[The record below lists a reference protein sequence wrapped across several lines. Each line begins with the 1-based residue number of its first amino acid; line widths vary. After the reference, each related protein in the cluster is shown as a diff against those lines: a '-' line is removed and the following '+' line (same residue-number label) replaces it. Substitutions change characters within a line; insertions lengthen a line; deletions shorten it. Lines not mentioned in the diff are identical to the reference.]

1 MQTVKLTP
9 MRMIFNNPESNFSII
24 SCRTK
29 DESIERHPQYSTISL
44 KGTGIADLKM
54 GQSIDCIIEP
64 CVEDKYKYSYKFI
77 GFAGFVAKDGKFNL
91 TEKAELQTLRNLM
104 TNGQAESCHVAYPH
118 FVSMVLNGEEAK
130 LDYKKI
136 RGVGKV
142 LLPRYIDKIKTNNKR
157 VKFMSETYA
166 WGIEHDEDIN
176 KIAATYKNVY
186 GFSKDIN
193 TNPYSVMINLL
204 EWSFDRADR
213 AIINKTAKWLDSYER
228 CEAATIYALKHNE
241 LDGNTRMQ
249 AKMLFDM
256 VKRKAPQC
264 VHHLLDVV
272 TKSAQVHYD
281 LPSQNTAL
289 QATYSAEQ
297 HIADVIKKK
306 IANPHYYPMDW
317 QKFTSVDGLELTD
330 EQTQILEMAC
340 KQDVMMLTGSA
351 GCVDC
356 DTEFFTGTGWK
367 RIADYQDGD
376 RVLQYNEDGTAEL
389 VNPIAYIKKTC
400 NTLWHFETLRGLN
413 QTVCDD
419 HRIIYETRDGV
430 LKECNIEQLKQ
441 MHLPSTKNFQGRF
454 LTTFNFGGF
463 GIDLNEWQIR
473 LMCAVLAD
481 GHFNA
486 GNKNST
492 RCTFHIKKQRKK
504 DRLIYL
510 FNKNGLEYKEH
521 GSTEEGYTDYHVYVP
536 RREKQFTEYWYGCS
550 NEQLKIIV
558 DEVVYWDGCIRY
570 TKNNTKYL
578 TYCSSIKSDAD
589 FIQYA
594 ASAIGIRASISTCNR
609 IGEIKHL
616 NGKEYIRKTNVYTV
630 HFSNRTKVGLCSDNR
645 SKCTKTPITQVPTT
659 DGYKYCFTVPS
670 HMLVLRRKD
679 CIFITGNCGK
689 TTSMQALVNMLDSN
703 GYTYTLL
710 APTGIS
716 SKKLREATQKEASTI
731 HMFLT
736 MSENLGDYL
745 IIDEA
750 SQISVHLLSMLFDK
764 VADTTKI
771 IFIAD
776 PSQLASI
783 ACGNIVEDM
792 LDSGI
797 VPVCN
802 LTKVFR
808 YNTSGIITIA
818 TDVRNGANDHLT
830 DTFTDYKFVETDTLV
845 IKQIEQEYARLLADG
860 YSKDDVLI
868 LSPFN
873 KGEVGSLAINAA
885 IQAKFNPNELSKVG
899 HTVNNV
905 PIYFKVGDKVINKKN
920 EYAMPLADD
929 DTAFV
934 ANGDIGTVMEIVP
947 DEKEPYMIVRY
958 DCGDCIVDKA
968 HIKNTLLSYCCSI
981 HSVQGSQAKAVIV
994 VIDRSHANLL
1004 SRNLIYTS
1012 VSRAQDKLVL
1022 IGDEAAI
1029 QEGLKVQ
1036 EEKERNTALRE
1047 MLLDKLTES

>member
-24 SCRTK
+24 SCSTK
-29 DESIERHPQYSTISL
+29 DESIEAHPQYGTISL

-64 CVEDKYKYSYKFI
+64 CKDDKYKYSYKFI

-91 TEKAELQTLRNLM
+91 TEKAELQTLRSLM
-104 TNGQAESCHVAYPH
+104 TNGQAESCHAAYPH
-118 FVSMVLNGEEAK
+118 FVSMVLNGEADK

-142 LLPRYIDKIKTNNKR
+142 LLPRYIDKIKTINKR
-157 VKFMSETYA
+157 VEFMSETYA

-193 TNPYSVMINLL
+193 ANPYAVMINLL

-213 AIINKTAKWLDSYER
+213 AITKKTAKWLDSYER

-249 AKMLFDM
+249 AKMLFDV

-272 TKSAQVHYD
+272 TKAAQVHYD
-281 LPSQNTAL
+281 APSQNTAL

-330 EQTQILEMAC
+330 EQARILEMAC
-340 KQDVMMLTGSA
+340 KQDVVMLTGSA
-351 GCVDC
+351 GVGKSA
-356 DTEFFTGTGWK
+356 TTK
-367 RIADYQDGD
+367 A
-376 RVLQYNEDGTAEL
+376 
-389 VNPIAYIKKTC
+389 
-400 NTLWHFETLRGLN
+400 
-413 QTVCDD
+413 
-419 HRIIYETRDGV
+419 IIE
-430 LKECNIEQLKQ
+430 
-441 MHLPSTKNFQGRF
+441 M
-454 LTTFNFGGF
+454 
-463 GIDLNEWQIR
+463 
-473 LMCAVLAD
+473 
-481 GHFNA
+481 
-486 GNKNST
+486 
-492 RCTFHIKKQRKK
+492 
-504 DRLIYL
+504 
-510 FNKNGLEYKEH
+510 LEA
-521 GSTEEGYTDYHVYVP
+521 
-536 RREKQFTEYWYGCS
+536 
-550 NEQLKIIV
+550 
-558 DEVVYWDGCIRY
+558 
-570 TKNNTKYL
+570 NN
-578 TYCSSIKSDAD
+578 
-589 FIQYA
+589 
-594 ASAIGIRASISTCNR
+594 
-609 IGEIKHL
+609 
-616 NGKEYIRKTNVYTV
+616 
-630 HFSNRTKVGLCSDNR
+630 
-645 SKCTKTPITQVPTT
+645 
-659 DGYKYCFTVPS
+659 
-670 HMLVLRRKD
+670 
-679 CIFITGNCGK
+679 
-689 TTSMQALVNMLDSN
+689 
-703 GYTYTLL
+703 YTYTLL
-710 APTGIS
+710 SPTGIAA
-716 SKKLREATQKEASTI
+716 KRLREATGREASTI
-731 HMFLT
+731 HMFLACDG
-736 MSENLGDYL
+736 NLGDYVL
-745 IIDEA
+745 IDEMGMV
-750 SQISVHLLSMLFDK
+750 SVHLLSMLFDK
-764 VADTTKI
+764 VIDTTKI

-818 TDVRNGANDHLT
+818 TDVRNGVNDHLT
-830 DTFTDYKFVETDTLV
+830 DTFTDYKFIETDTLV

-885 IQAKFNPNELSKVG
+885 IQAKFNPNELSTVG
-899 HTVNNV
+899 HTVNDTPV
-905 PIYFKVGDKVINKKN
+905 YFKVGDKVINKKN
-920 EYAMPLADD
+920 EYAMPLVDD
-929 DTAFV
+929 DAAFV

-947 DEKEPYMIVRY
+947 NEKEPYMIVRY

-968 HIKNTLLSYCCSI
+968 HIKNTLLAYAISI
-981 HSVQGSQAKAVIV
+981 HSCQGSQAKAVIV
-994 VIDRSHANLL
+994 VIDRSHVRML
-1004 SRNLIYTS
+1004 SRNLCYTA
-1012 VSRAQDKLVL
+1012 VSRAQERL
-1022 IGDEAAI
+1022 ILIRDEAAI

-1036 EEKERNTALRE
+1036 EEKIRDTELKE
-1047 MLLDKLTES
+1047 MLIK

>member
-29 DESIERHPQYSTISL
+29 DESIETHPQYGTISL

-64 CVEDKYKYSYKFI
+64 CVDDKYKYSYKFI

-91 TEKAELQTLRNLM
+91 TEKAELQTLRSLM
-104 TNGQAESCHVAYPH
+104 TNGQAESCHATYPH
-118 FVSMVLNGEEAK
+118 FVSMVLNGEADK

-142 LLPRYIDKIKTNNKR
+142 LLPRYIDKIKTINKR
-157 VKFMSETYA
+157 VEFMGEAYA

-193 TNPYSVMINLL
+193 TNPYAVMINLL

-213 AIINKTAKWLDSYER
+213 AITNKTCIWIDSYER

-241 LDGNTRMQ
+241 LYGNTRMQ
-249 AKMLFDM
+249 AKMLFDII
-256 VKRKAPQC
+256 KRRVPQC
-264 VHHLLDVV
+264 IRSLFDVV
-272 TKSAQVHYD
+272 TKAAQIHYD
-281 LPSQNTAL
+281 APSQNTAL
-289 QATYSAEQ
+289 QATYSAEE

-317 QKFTSVDGLELTD
+317 QKFTTVDGLELTE
-330 EQTQILEMAC
+330 EQAQILEMAC

-351 GCVDC
+351 G
-356 DTEFFTGTGWK
+356 TGKSATTK
-367 RIADYQDGD
+367 A
-376 RVLQYNEDGTAEL
+376 
-389 VNPIAYIKKTC
+389 
-400 NTLWHFETLRGLN
+400 
-413 QTVCDD
+413 
-419 HRIIYETRDGV
+419 IIE
-430 LKECNIEQLKQ
+430 
-441 MHLPSTKNFQGRF
+441 M
-454 LTTFNFGGF
+454 
-463 GIDLNEWQIR
+463 
-473 LMCAVLAD
+473 
-481 GHFNA
+481 
-486 GNKNST
+486 
-492 RCTFHIKKQRKK
+492 
-504 DRLIYL
+504 
-510 FNKNGLEYKEH
+510 LEA
-521 GSTEEGYTDYHVYVP
+521 
-536 RREKQFTEYWYGCS
+536 
-550 NEQLKIIV
+550 
-558 DEVVYWDGCIRY
+558 
-570 TKNNTKYL
+570 NN
-578 TYCSSIKSDAD
+578 
-589 FIQYA
+589 
-594 ASAIGIRASISTCNR
+594 
-609 IGEIKHL
+609 
-616 NGKEYIRKTNVYTV
+616 
-630 HFSNRTKVGLCSDNR
+630 
-645 SKCTKTPITQVPTT
+645 
-659 DGYKYCFTVPS
+659 
-670 HMLVLRRKD
+670 
-679 CIFITGNCGK
+679 
-689 TTSMQALVNMLDSN
+689 
-703 GYTYTLL
+703 YTYTLL
-710 APTGIS
+710 SPTGIAA
-716 SKKLREATQKEASTI
+716 KRLREATRREASTI

-736 MSENLGDYL
+736 CSGNLGDYVL
-745 IIDEA
+745 IDEMGMV
-750 SQISVHLLSMLFDK
+750 SVHLLSILFDK
-764 VADTTKI
+764 VTDHTKI

-818 TDVRNGANDHLT
+818 TDVRNGVNDHLT
-830 DTFTDYKFVETDTLV
+830 DTFTDYKFIETDTLV
-845 IKQIEQEYARLLADG
+845 INQIEQEYAQLLADG

-873 KGEVGSLAINAA
+873 KGDVGSLAINAA
-885 IQAKFNPNELSKVG
+885 IQAKFNPNELSTAG

-920 EYAMPLADD
+920 EYAMPLYDSD

-947 DEKEPYMIVRY
+947 NEKEPYMIVRY

-968 HIKNTLLSYCCSI
+968 HIKNTLLAYAISI
-981 HSVQGSQAKAVIV
+981 HSCQGSQAKAVIV
-994 VIDRSHANLL
+994 VIDRSHVRML
-1004 SRNLIYTS
+1004 SRNLCYTA
-1012 VSRAQDKLVL
+1012 VSRAQERLIL
-1022 IGDEAAI
+1022 IGDETAI

-1036 EEKERNTALRE
+1036 EEKERDTWLRE
-1047 MLLDKLTES
+1047 ELIK

>member
-24 SCRTK
+24 SCSTK
-29 DESIERHPQYSTISL
+29 DETIETHPKYGTISL

-54 GQSIDCIIEP
+54 GQSIDCIIET
-64 CVEDKYKYSYKFI
+64 CVDDKYKYSYKFI

-91 TEKAELQTLRNLM
+91 TEKAELQTLRSLM
-104 TNGQAESCHVAYPH
+104 TNGQAESCHAAYPH
-118 FVSMVLNGEEAK
+118 FVSMVLNGEADN

-142 LLPRYIDKIKTNNKR
+142 LLPRYIDKIKTINKR
-157 VKFMSETYA
+157 VEFMGETYA

-193 TNPYSVMINLL
+193 TNPYAVMINLL

-213 AIINKTAKWLDSYER
+213 AITKKTRKWLDSYER

-241 LDGNTRMQ
+241 MDGNTRMQ

-256 VKRKAPQC
+256 VKRKAHQC

-272 TKSAQVHYD
+272 TKAAQVHYD
-281 LPSQNTAL
+281 APSQNTSL

-330 EQTQILEMAC
+330 EQAQILEMAC

-351 GCVDC
+351 G
-356 DTEFFTGTGWK
+356 TGKSATTK
-367 RIADYQDGD
+367 A
-376 RVLQYNEDGTAEL
+376 
-389 VNPIAYIKKTC
+389 
-400 NTLWHFETLRGLN
+400 
-413 QTVCDD
+413 
-419 HRIIYETRDGV
+419 IIE
-430 LKECNIEQLKQ
+430 
-441 MHLPSTKNFQGRF
+441 M
-454 LTTFNFGGF
+454 
-463 GIDLNEWQIR
+463 
-473 LMCAVLAD
+473 
-481 GHFNA
+481 
-486 GNKNST
+486 
-492 RCTFHIKKQRKK
+492 
-504 DRLIYL
+504 
-510 FNKNGLEYKEH
+510 LEAN
-521 GSTEEGYTDYHVYVP
+521 D
-536 RREKQFTEYWYGCS
+536 
-550 NEQLKIIV
+550 
-558 DEVVYWDGCIRY
+558 
-570 TKNNTKYL
+570 
-578 TYCSSIKSDAD
+578 
-589 FIQYA
+589 
-594 ASAIGIRASISTCNR
+594 
-609 IGEIKHL
+609 
-616 NGKEYIRKTNVYTV
+616 
-630 HFSNRTKVGLCSDNR
+630 
-645 SKCTKTPITQVPTT
+645 
-659 DGYKYCFTVPS
+659 
-670 HMLVLRRKD
+670 
-679 CIFITGNCGK
+679 
-689 TTSMQALVNMLDSN
+689 
-703 GYTYTLL
+703 YTYTLL
-710 APTGIS
+710 SPTGIAA
-716 SKKLREATQKEASTI
+716 KRLREATGREASTI
-731 HMFLT
+731 HMFLACDG
-736 MSENLGDYL
+736 NLGDYVL
-745 IIDEA
+745 IDEMGMV
-750 SQISVHLLSMLFDK
+750 SVHLLSMLFDK
-764 VADTTKI
+764 VIDRTKI

-818 TDVRNGANDHLT
+818 TDVRNGVNDHLT
-830 DTFTDYKFVETDTLV
+830 DTFTDYKFIETDTLV

-873 KGEVGSLAINAA
+873 KGDVGSLAINAA

-899 HTVNNV
+899 HTVNDT

-920 EYAMPLADD
+920 EYAMPLVDD

-947 DEKEPYMIVRY
+947 DEKEPYIIVRY

-968 HIKNTLLSYCCSI
+968 HIKNTLLAYAISI
-981 HSVQGSQAKAVIV
+981 HSCQGSQAKAVIV
-994 VIDRSHANLL
+994 VIDRSHVRML
-1004 SRNLIYTS
+1004 SRNLCYTA
-1012 VSRAQDKLVL
+1012 VSRAQERLIL
-1022 IGDEAAI
+1022 IGDDAAI

-1036 EEKERNTALRE
+1036 EEKERDTELKE
-1047 MLLDKLTES
+1047 MLIK

>member
-24 SCRTK
+24 SCSTK
-29 DESIERHPQYSTISL
+29 DETIETNPKYGTISL
-44 KGTGIADLKM
+44 KGTGISDLKM

-64 CVEDKYKYSYKFI
+64 CVDDKYKYSYKFI

-91 TEKAELQTLRNLM
+91 TEKAELQTLRSLM
-104 TNGQAESCHVAYPH
+104 TNGQAESCHAAYPH
-118 FVSMVLNGEEAK
+118 FVSMVLNGEADK

-142 LLPRYIDKIKTNNKR
+142 LLPRYIDKIKTINKR
-157 VKFMSETYA
+157 VEFMSETYA

-193 TNPYSVMINLL
+193 TNPYAVMINLL
-204 EWSFDRADR
+204 EWSFDRADKV
-213 AIINKTAKWLDSYER
+213 ITKKTAKWLDSYER
-228 CEAATIYALKHNE
+228 CEAATIYTLKHNE

-249 AKMLFDM
+249 AKALFDI

-281 LPSQNTAL
+281 APSQNTAL
-289 QATYSAEQ
+289 QATYSAEE

-330 EQTQILEMAC
+330 EQAQILEMAC

-351 GCVDC
+351 G
-356 DTEFFTGTGWK
+356 TGK
-367 RIADYQDGD
+367 S
-376 RVLQYNEDGTAEL
+376 
-389 VNPIAYIKKTC
+389 
-400 NTLWHFETLRGLN
+400 
-413 QTVCDD
+413 QTTKA
-419 HRIIYETRDGV
+419 IIE
-430 LKECNIEQLKQ
+430 
-441 MHLPSTKNFQGRF
+441 M
-454 LTTFNFGGF
+454 
-463 GIDLNEWQIR
+463 
-473 LMCAVLAD
+473 
-481 GHFNA
+481 
-486 GNKNST
+486 
-492 RCTFHIKKQRKK
+492 
-504 DRLIYL
+504 
-510 FNKNGLEYKEH
+510 LEAN
-521 GSTEEGYTDYHVYVP
+521 D
-536 RREKQFTEYWYGCS
+536 
-550 NEQLKIIV
+550 
-558 DEVVYWDGCIRY
+558 
-570 TKNNTKYL
+570 
-578 TYCSSIKSDAD
+578 
-589 FIQYA
+589 
-594 ASAIGIRASISTCNR
+594 
-609 IGEIKHL
+609 
-616 NGKEYIRKTNVYTV
+616 
-630 HFSNRTKVGLCSDNR
+630 
-645 SKCTKTPITQVPTT
+645 
-659 DGYKYCFTVPS
+659 
-670 HMLVLRRKD
+670 
-679 CIFITGNCGK
+679 
-689 TTSMQALVNMLDSN
+689 
-703 GYTYTLL
+703 YTYTLL
-710 APTGIS
+710 SPTGIAT
-716 SKKLREATQKEASTI
+716 KRLREATGREASTI

-736 MSENLGDYL
+736 CDGNLGDYVL
-745 IIDEA
+745 IDEMGMV
-750 SQISVHLLSMLFDK
+750 SIHLLSMLFDK
-764 VADTTKI
+764 VTDTTKI

-818 TDVRNGANDHLT
+818 TDVRNGVNDHLT
-830 DTFTDYKFVETDTLV
+830 DTFTDYKFIETDTLV
-845 IKQIEQEYARLLADG
+845 INQIEQEYARLLADG

-873 KGEVGSLAINAA
+873 KGDVGSLAINAA

-899 HTVNNV
+899 HTVNDV

-920 EYAMPLADD
+920 EYAMPLVDD

-968 HIKNTLLSYCCSI
+968 HIKNTLLAYAISI
-981 HSVQGSQAKAVIV
+981 HSCQGSQAKAVIV
-994 VIDRSHANLL
+994 VIDKSHANLL
-1004 SRNLIYTS
+1004 SRNLLYTS
-1012 VSRAQDKLVL
+1012 VSRAQEKLVL

-1036 EEKERNTALRE
+1036 EEKERDTELKE
-1047 MLLDKLTES
+1047 MLIK

>member
-24 SCRTK
+24 SCSTK
-29 DESIERHPQYSTISL
+29 DETIETNPKYGTISL

-64 CVEDKYKYSYKFI
+64 CADDKYKYSYKFI

-91 TEKAELQTLRNLM
+91 TEKAELQTLRSLM
-104 TNGQAESCHVAYPH
+104 TNGQAESCHAAYPH
-118 FVSMVLNGEEAK
+118 FVSMVLNGEADK

-142 LLPRYIDKIKTNNKR
+142 LLPRYIDKIKTINKR
-157 VKFMSETYA
+157 VEFMGETYA

-193 TNPYSVMINLL
+193 TNPYAVMINLL

-213 AIINKTAKWLDSYER
+213 AIINKTCQWLDSYER

-249 AKMLFDM
+249 AKALFEIIK
-256 VKRKAPQC
+256 KRVPQC
-264 VHHLLDVV
+264 IRRLLDVV
-272 TKSAQVHYD
+272 TKATQVHYD
-281 LPSQNTAL
+281 ASSQNTAL

-330 EQTQILEMAC
+330 EQAQILEMAC

-351 GCVDC
+351 G
-356 DTEFFTGTGWK
+356 TGKSATTK
-367 RIADYQDGD
+367 A
-376 RVLQYNEDGTAEL
+376 
-389 VNPIAYIKKTC
+389 
-400 NTLWHFETLRGLN
+400 
-413 QTVCDD
+413 
-419 HRIIYETRDGV
+419 IIE
-430 LKECNIEQLKQ
+430 
-441 MHLPSTKNFQGRF
+441 M
-454 LTTFNFGGF
+454 
-463 GIDLNEWQIR
+463 
-473 LMCAVLAD
+473 
-481 GHFNA
+481 
-486 GNKNST
+486 
-492 RCTFHIKKQRKK
+492 
-504 DRLIYL
+504 
-510 FNKNGLEYKEH
+510 LEA
-521 GSTEEGYTDYHVYVP
+521 
-536 RREKQFTEYWYGCS
+536 
-550 NEQLKIIV
+550 
-558 DEVVYWDGCIRY
+558 
-570 TKNNTKYL
+570 NN
-578 TYCSSIKSDAD
+578 
-589 FIQYA
+589 
-594 ASAIGIRASISTCNR
+594 
-609 IGEIKHL
+609 
-616 NGKEYIRKTNVYTV
+616 
-630 HFSNRTKVGLCSDNR
+630 
-645 SKCTKTPITQVPTT
+645 
-659 DGYKYCFTVPS
+659 
-670 HMLVLRRKD
+670 
-679 CIFITGNCGK
+679 
-689 TTSMQALVNMLDSN
+689 
-703 GYTYTLL
+703 YTYTILS
-710 APTGIS
+710 PTGIAA
-716 SKKLREATQKEASTI
+716 KRLREATGREASTI
-731 HMFLT
+731 HMFLACGD
-736 MSENLGDYL
+736 NLGDYVL
-745 IIDEA
+745 IDEMGMV
-750 SQISVHLLSMLFDK
+750 SVHLLSMLFDK
-764 VADTTKI
+764 VTDTTKI

-818 TDVRNGANDHLT
+818 TDVRNGLNDHLT
-830 DTFTDYKFVETDTLV
+830 DTFTDYKFIETDTLV

-873 KGEVGSLAINAA
+873 KGNVGSLAINAA

-899 HTVNNV
+899 HTVNDV

-920 EYAMPLADD
+920 EYAMPLY
-929 DTAFV
+929 DTGDTSFV

-947 DEKEPYMIVRY
+947 NEKEPYMIVRY

-968 HIKNTLLSYCCSI
+968 HIKNTLLAYAISI
-981 HSVQGSQAKAVIV
+981 HSCQGSQAKAVIV
-994 VIDRSHANLL
+994 VIDRSHVRML
-1004 SRNLIYTS
+1004 SRNLCYTA
-1012 VSRAQDKLVL
+1012 VSRAQERLIL
-1022 IGDEAAI
+1022 IGDEEAI

-1036 EEKERNTALRE
+1036 EEKERSTWLRE
-1047 MLLDKLTES
+1047 ELIK

>member
-29 DESIERHPQYSTISL
+29 DESIEAHPKYGTISL

-64 CVEDKYKYSYKFI
+64 CADDKYKYSYKFI

-91 TEKAELQTLRNLM
+91 TEKAELQTLRSLM
-104 TNGQAESCHVAYPH
+104 TNGQAESCHAAYPH
-118 FVSMVLNGEEAK
+118 FISMVLNGEADK

-142 LLPRYIDKIKTNNKR
+142 LLPRYIDKIKTINKR
-157 VKFMSETYA
+157 VEFMGETYA

-186 GFSKDIN
+186 EFSKDIN
-193 TNPYSVMINLL
+193 TNPYAVMINLL

-213 AIINKTAKWLDSYER
+213 AITKKTTKWLDSYER

-256 VKRKAPQC
+256 VKRRAPQC
-264 VHHLLDVV
+264 VHHLLNVV
-272 TKSAQVHYD
+272 TKAAQVHYD
-281 LPSQNTAL
+281 APSQNTAL
-289 QATYSAEQ
+289 QATYSAEE

-330 EQTQILEMAC
+330 EQAQILEMAC

-351 GCVDC
+351 G
-356 DTEFFTGTGWK
+356 TGK
-367 RIADYQDGD
+367 S
-376 RVLQYNEDGTAEL
+376 
-389 VNPIAYIKKTC
+389 
-400 NTLWHFETLRGLN
+400 
-413 QTVCDD
+413 QTTKA
-419 HRIIYETRDGV
+419 IIE
-430 LKECNIEQLKQ
+430 
-441 MHLPSTKNFQGRF
+441 M
-454 LTTFNFGGF
+454 
-463 GIDLNEWQIR
+463 
-473 LMCAVLAD
+473 
-481 GHFNA
+481 
-486 GNKNST
+486 
-492 RCTFHIKKQRKK
+492 
-504 DRLIYL
+504 
-510 FNKNGLEYKEH
+510 LEA
-521 GSTEEGYTDYHVYVP
+521 
-536 RREKQFTEYWYGCS
+536 
-550 NEQLKIIV
+550 
-558 DEVVYWDGCIRY
+558 
-570 TKNNTKYL
+570 NN
-578 TYCSSIKSDAD
+578 
-589 FIQYA
+589 
-594 ASAIGIRASISTCNR
+594 
-609 IGEIKHL
+609 
-616 NGKEYIRKTNVYTV
+616 
-630 HFSNRTKVGLCSDNR
+630 
-645 SKCTKTPITQVPTT
+645 
-659 DGYKYCFTVPS
+659 
-670 HMLVLRRKD
+670 
-679 CIFITGNCGK
+679 
-689 TTSMQALVNMLDSN
+689 
-703 GYTYTLL
+703 YTYTLL
-710 APTGIS
+710 SPTGIAA
-716 SKKLREATQKEASTI
+716 KRLREATVREASTI
-731 HMFLT
+731 HMFLACNG
-736 MSENLGDYL
+736 NLGDYVL
-745 IIDEA
+745 IDEMGMV
-750 SQISVHLLSMLFDK
+750 SVHLLSMLFDK
-764 VADTTKI
+764 VTDYTKI

-818 TDVRNGANDHLT
+818 TDVRNGVNDHLT
-830 DTFTDYKFVETDTLV
+830 DTFTDYKFIETDTLV

-873 KGEVGSLAINAA
+873 KGDVGSLAINAA

-899 HTVNNV
+899 HIVNDT

-920 EYAMPLADD
+920 EYAMPLVDD

-934 ANGDIGTVMEIVP
+934 ANGDIGTVMEIAP

-958 DCGDCIVDKA
+958 DSRDCIVDKA
-968 HIKNTLLSYCCSI
+968 HIKNTLLAYAISI
-981 HSVQGSQAKAVIV
+981 HSCQGSQAKAVIV
-994 VIDRSHANLL
+994 VIDRSHVRML
-1004 SRNLIYTS
+1004 SRNLCYTA
-1012 VSRAQDKLVL
+1012 VSRAQERLIL
-1022 IGDEAAI
+1022 IGDDAAI

-1036 EEKERNTALRE
+1036 EEKERDTELKE
-1047 MLLDKLTES
+1047 MLIR

>member
-24 SCRTK
+24 SCSTK
-29 DESIERHPQYSTISL
+29 DETIEINPQYGTISL

-64 CVEDKYKYSYKFI
+64 CVDDKYKYSYKFI

-91 TEKAELQTLRNLM
+91 TEKAELQTLRSLM
-104 TNGQAESCHVAYPH
+104 TNGQAESCHAAYPH
-118 FVSMVLNGEEAK
+118 FVSMVLNGEADK

-142 LLPRYIDKIKTNNKR
+142 LLPRYIDKIKTINKR
-157 VKFMSETYA
+157 VEFMGETYA

-176 KIAATYKNVY
+176 KIATTYKNVY

-228 CEAATIYALKHNE
+228 CEAATIYALKYNE

-281 LPSQNTAL
+281 ALNQNTAL

-340 KQDVMMLTGSA
+340 KQDIMMLTGSA
-351 GCVDC
+351 G
-356 DTEFFTGTGWK
+356 TGK
-367 RIADYQDGD
+367 S
-376 RVLQYNEDGTAEL
+376 
-389 VNPIAYIKKTC
+389 
-400 NTLWHFETLRGLN
+400 
-413 QTVCDD
+413 QTTKA
-419 HRIIYETRDGV
+419 IIE
-430 LKECNIEQLKQ
+430 
-441 MHLPSTKNFQGRF
+441 M
-454 LTTFNFGGF
+454 
-463 GIDLNEWQIR
+463 
-473 LMCAVLAD
+473 
-481 GHFNA
+481 
-486 GNKNST
+486 
-492 RCTFHIKKQRKK
+492 
-504 DRLIYL
+504 
-510 FNKNGLEYKEH
+510 LEAN
-521 GSTEEGYTDYHVYVP
+521 D
-536 RREKQFTEYWYGCS
+536 
-550 NEQLKIIV
+550 
-558 DEVVYWDGCIRY
+558 
-570 TKNNTKYL
+570 
-578 TYCSSIKSDAD
+578 
-589 FIQYA
+589 
-594 ASAIGIRASISTCNR
+594 
-609 IGEIKHL
+609 
-616 NGKEYIRKTNVYTV
+616 
-630 HFSNRTKVGLCSDNR
+630 
-645 SKCTKTPITQVPTT
+645 
-659 DGYKYCFTVPS
+659 
-670 HMLVLRRKD
+670 
-679 CIFITGNCGK
+679 
-689 TTSMQALVNMLDSN
+689 
-703 GYTYTLL
+703 YTYTLL
-710 APTGIS
+710 SPTGIA
-716 SKKLREATQKEASTI
+716 SKRLREATRREASTI
-731 HMFLT
+731 HMFLACGD
-736 MSENLGDYL
+736 NLGDYVL
-745 IIDEA
+745 IDEMGMV
-750 SQISVHLLSMLFDK
+750 SVHLLSMLFDK
-764 VADTTKI
+764 VTDTTKI

-818 TDVRNGANDHLT
+818 TDVRNGVNDHLT
-830 DTFTDYKFVETDTLV
+830 DTFTDYKFIETDTLV

-873 KGEVGSLAINAA
+873 KGDVGSLAINAA
-885 IQAKFNPNELSKVG
+885 IQAKFNPNESRQVG
-899 HTVNNV
+899 HTVNDT

-920 EYAMPLADD
+920 EYAMPLVND
-929 DTAFV
+929 DTTFV

-958 DCGDCIVDKA
+958 DRRDCIVDKA
-968 HIKNTLLSYCCSI
+968 HIKNTLLAYAISI
-981 HSVQGSQAKAVIV
+981 HSCQGSQAKAVIV
-994 VIDRSHANLL
+994 VIDRNHVRMLSKNLM
-1004 SRNLIYTS
+1004 YTA
-1012 VSRAQDKLVL
+1012 VSRAQERLIV
-1022 IGDEAAI
+1022 IGDIYAI
-1029 QEGLKVQ
+1029 REGIKYSEELNRDTWLKGFLG
-1036 EEKERNTALRE
+1036 NTH
-1047 MLLDKLTES
+1047 

>member
-29 DESIERHPQYSTISL
+29 DETIEAHPKYGTISL

-64 CVEDKYKYSYKFI
+64 CVDDKYKYSYKFI

-91 TEKAELQTLRNLM
+91 TEKAELQTLRSLM
-104 TNGQAESCHVAYPH
+104 TNGQAESCHAAYPH
-118 FVSMVLNGEEAK
+118 FVSMVLNGEADK

-142 LLPRYIDKIKTNNKR
+142 LLPRYIDKIKTINKR
-157 VKFMSETYA
+157 VEFMGETYA

-193 TNPYSVMINLL
+193 ANPYAVMINLL

-213 AIINKTAKWLDSYER
+213 AITKKTAKWMDSYER

-241 LDGNTRMQ
+241 LDGNTKMQ

-272 TKSAQVHYD
+272 TKAAQVHYD
-281 LPSQNTAL
+281 APSQNTAL

-330 EQTQILEMAC
+330 EQAQILEMAC

-351 GCVDC
+351 G
-356 DTEFFTGTGWK
+356 TGK
-367 RIADYQDGD
+367 S
-376 RVLQYNEDGTAEL
+376 
-389 VNPIAYIKKTC
+389 
-400 NTLWHFETLRGLN
+400 
-413 QTVCDD
+413 QTTKA
-419 HRIIYETRDGV
+419 IIE
-430 LKECNIEQLKQ
+430 
-441 MHLPSTKNFQGRF
+441 M
-454 LTTFNFGGF
+454 
-463 GIDLNEWQIR
+463 
-473 LMCAVLAD
+473 
-481 GHFNA
+481 
-486 GNKNST
+486 
-492 RCTFHIKKQRKK
+492 
-504 DRLIYL
+504 
-510 FNKNGLEYKEH
+510 LEA
-521 GSTEEGYTDYHVYVP
+521 
-536 RREKQFTEYWYGCS
+536 
-550 NEQLKIIV
+550 
-558 DEVVYWDGCIRY
+558 
-570 TKNNTKYL
+570 NNY
-578 TYCSSIKSDAD
+578 S
-589 FIQYA
+589 
-594 ASAIGIRASISTCNR
+594 
-609 IGEIKHL
+609 
-616 NGKEYIRKTNVYTV
+616 
-630 HFSNRTKVGLCSDNR
+630 
-645 SKCTKTPITQVPTT
+645 
-659 DGYKYCFTVPS
+659 
-670 HMLVLRRKD
+670 
-679 CIFITGNCGK
+679 
-689 TTSMQALVNMLDSN
+689 
-703 GYTYTLL
+703 YTLL
-710 APTGIS
+710 SPTGIAA
-716 SKKLREATQKEASTI
+716 KRLREATGREASTI
-731 HMFLT
+731 HMFLACDG
-736 MSENLGDYL
+736 NLGDYVL
-745 IIDEA
+745 IDEMGMV
-750 SQISVHLLSMLFDK
+750 SVHLLSMLFDK
-764 VADTTKI
+764 VTDTTKI

-818 TDVRNGANDHLT
+818 TDVRNGVNDHLT
-830 DTFTDYKFVETDTLV
+830 DTFTDYKFIETDTLV

-873 KGEVGSLAINAA
+873 KGDVGSLAINAA

-899 HTVNNV
+899 HTVNDT

-920 EYAMPLADD
+920 EYAMPLVDD

-968 HIKNTLLSYCCSI
+968 HIKNTLLAYAISI
-981 HSVQGSQAKAVIV
+981 HSCQGSQAKAVIV
-994 VIDRSHANLL
+994 VIDRSHVRML
-1004 SRNLIYTS
+1004 SRNLCYTA
-1012 VSRAQDKLVL
+1012 VSRAQERLIL

-1036 EEKERNTALRE
+1036 EEKERDTELKE
-1047 MLLDKLTES
+1047 MLIR

>member
-24 SCRTK
+24 SCSTK
-29 DESIERHPQYSTISL
+29 DKSIETHPKYGTISL

-64 CVEDKYKYSYKFI
+64 CVDDKYKYSYKFI

-91 TEKAELQTLRNLM
+91 TEKAELQTLRSLM
-104 TNGQAESCHVAYPH
+104 TNGQAESCHAAYPH
-118 FVSMVLNGEEAK
+118 FVSMVLNGEADK

-142 LLPRYIDKIKTNNKR
+142 LLPRYIDKIKTINKR
-157 VKFMSETYA
+157 VEFMGETYA

-193 TNPYSVMINLL
+193 TNPYAVMINLL

-213 AIINKTAKWLDSYER
+213 AIINKTAIWLDSYER

-264 VHHLLDVV
+264 IHHLLDVV
-272 TKSAQVHYD
+272 TKAAQVHYD
-281 LPSQNTAL
+281 PPSQNTAI

-330 EQTQILEMAC
+330 EQAQILEMAC

-351 GCVDC
+351 G
-356 DTEFFTGTGWK
+356 TGK
-367 RIADYQDGD
+367 S
-376 RVLQYNEDGTAEL
+376 
-389 VNPIAYIKKTC
+389 
-400 NTLWHFETLRGLN
+400 
-413 QTVCDD
+413 QTTKA
-419 HRIIYETRDGV
+419 IIE
-430 LKECNIEQLKQ
+430 
-441 MHLPSTKNFQGRF
+441 M
-454 LTTFNFGGF
+454 
-463 GIDLNEWQIR
+463 
-473 LMCAVLAD
+473 
-481 GHFNA
+481 
-486 GNKNST
+486 
-492 RCTFHIKKQRKK
+492 
-504 DRLIYL
+504 
-510 FNKNGLEYKEH
+510 LEAN
-521 GSTEEGYTDYHVYVP
+521 D
-536 RREKQFTEYWYGCS
+536 
-550 NEQLKIIV
+550 
-558 DEVVYWDGCIRY
+558 
-570 TKNNTKYL
+570 
-578 TYCSSIKSDAD
+578 
-589 FIQYA
+589 
-594 ASAIGIRASISTCNR
+594 
-609 IGEIKHL
+609 
-616 NGKEYIRKTNVYTV
+616 
-630 HFSNRTKVGLCSDNR
+630 
-645 SKCTKTPITQVPTT
+645 
-659 DGYKYCFTVPS
+659 
-670 HMLVLRRKD
+670 
-679 CIFITGNCGK
+679 
-689 TTSMQALVNMLDSN
+689 
-703 GYTYTLL
+703 YTYTLL
-710 APTGIS
+710 SPTGIAA
-716 SKKLREATQKEASTI
+716 KRLREATGREASTI
-731 HMFLT
+731 HMFLACDG
-736 MSENLGDYL
+736 NLGDYVL
-745 IIDEA
+745 IDEMGMV
-750 SQISVHLLSMLFDK
+750 SVHLLSMLFDK
-764 VADTTKI
+764 VTDRTKI

-818 TDVRNGANDHLT
+818 TDVRNGVNDHLT
-830 DTFTDYKFVETDTLV
+830 DTFTDYKFIETDTLV

-873 KGEVGSLAINAA
+873 KGDVGSLAINAA

-899 HTVNNV
+899 HTVNDT

-920 EYAMPLADD
+920 EYAMPLVDD

-934 ANGDIGTVMEIVP
+934 ANGDIGMVMEIIP

-968 HIKNTLLSYCCSI
+968 HIKNTLLAYAISI
-981 HSVQGSQAKAVIV
+981 HSCQGSQAKAVIV
-994 VIDRSHANLL
+994 VIDRSHVRML
-1004 SRNLIYTS
+1004 SRNLCYTA
-1012 VSRAQDKLVL
+1012 VSRAQERLIL
-1022 IGDEAAI
+1022 IGDEVAI
-1029 QEGLKVQ
+1029 QEGLRVQ
-1036 EEKERNTALRE
+1036 EEKERDTELCE
-1047 MLLDKLTES
+1047 MLLDKSTES

>member
-9 MRMIFNNPESNFSII
+9 IRMIFNNPESNFSII
-24 SCRTK
+24 SCSTK
-29 DESIERHPQYSTISL
+29 DETIETNPKYGTISL

-54 GQSIDCIIEP
+54 GQSIDCIIEQ
-64 CVEDKYKYSYKFI
+64 CVDDKYKYSYKFI

-91 TEKAELQTLRNLM
+91 TEKAELQTLRSLM
-104 TNGQAESCHVAYPH
+104 TNGQAESCHAAYPH

-136 RGVGKV
+136 KGVGKV
-142 LLPRYIDKIKTNNKR
+142 LLPRYIDKIKTINKR
-157 VKFMSETYA
+157 VEFMGETYA

-193 TNPYSVMINLL
+193 TNPYAVMINLL

-213 AIINKTAKWLDSYER
+213 AITKKTTKWLDSYER

-241 LDGNTRMQ
+241 LDGNTRIQ

-256 VKRKAPQC
+256 IKSRVPQC

-272 TKSAQVHYD
+272 TKAAQVHYD
-281 LPSQNTAL
+281 APSQNTAL

-306 IANPHYYPMDW
+306 IANPHYYHMDW

-330 EQTQILEMAC
+330 EQAQILEMAC

-351 GCVDC
+351 G
-356 DTEFFTGTGWK
+356 TGK
-367 RIADYQDGD
+367 S
-376 RVLQYNEDGTAEL
+376 
-389 VNPIAYIKKTC
+389 
-400 NTLWHFETLRGLN
+400 
-413 QTVCDD
+413 QTTKA
-419 HRIIYETRDGV
+419 IIE
-430 LKECNIEQLKQ
+430 
-441 MHLPSTKNFQGRF
+441 M
-454 LTTFNFGGF
+454 
-463 GIDLNEWQIR
+463 
-473 LMCAVLAD
+473 
-481 GHFNA
+481 
-486 GNKNST
+486 
-492 RCTFHIKKQRKK
+492 
-504 DRLIYL
+504 
-510 FNKNGLEYKEH
+510 LEA
-521 GSTEEGYTDYHVYVP
+521 
-536 RREKQFTEYWYGCS
+536 
-550 NEQLKIIV
+550 
-558 DEVVYWDGCIRY
+558 
-570 TKNNTKYL
+570 NN
-578 TYCSSIKSDAD
+578 
-589 FIQYA
+589 
-594 ASAIGIRASISTCNR
+594 
-609 IGEIKHL
+609 
-616 NGKEYIRKTNVYTV
+616 
-630 HFSNRTKVGLCSDNR
+630 
-645 SKCTKTPITQVPTT
+645 
-659 DGYKYCFTVPS
+659 
-670 HMLVLRRKD
+670 
-679 CIFITGNCGK
+679 
-689 TTSMQALVNMLDSN
+689 
-703 GYTYTLL
+703 YTYTLL
-710 APTGIS
+710 SPTGIAA
-716 SKKLREATQKEASTI
+716 KRLREATGREASTI
-731 HMFLT
+731 HMFLACDG
-736 MSENLGDYL
+736 NLGDYVL
-745 IIDEA
+745 IDEMGMV
-750 SQISVHLLSMLFDK
+750 SVHLLSMLFDK
-764 VADTTKI
+764 VTDTTKI

-818 TDVRNGANDHLT
+818 TDVRNGVNEHLT
-830 DTFTDYKFVETDTLV
+830 DTFTDYKFIETDTLV

-873 KGEVGSLAINAA
+873 KGDVGSLAINAA
-885 IQAKFNPNELSKVG
+885 IQAKFNPNELSTVG
-899 HTVNNV
+899 HTVNGV

-920 EYAMPLADD
+920 EYAMPLVDD
-929 DTAFV
+929 SDTAFV

-968 HIKNTLLSYCCSI
+968 HIKNTLLAYAISI
-981 HSVQGSQAKAVIV
+981 HSCQGSQAKAVIV
-994 VIDRSHANLL
+994 VIDRSHVRML
-1004 SRNLIYTS
+1004 SRNLCYTA
-1012 VSRAQDKLVL
+1012 VSRAQERLIL

-1036 EEKERNTALRE
+1036 EEKERDTELKE
-1047 MLLDKLTES
+1047 MLIK

>member
-29 DESIERHPQYSTISL
+29 DESIERHPQYGTISL

-64 CVEDKYKYSYKFI
+64 CEDDKYKYSYKFI

-91 TEKAELQTLRNLM
+91 TEKAELQTLRSLM
-104 TNGQAESCHVAYPH
+104 TNGQAESCHAAYPH
-118 FVSMVLNGEEAK
+118 FVNMVLNGEADK

-142 LLPRYIDKIKTNNKR
+142 LLPRYIDKIKTINKR
-157 VKFMSETYA
+157 VEFMGETYA

-193 TNPYSVMINLL
+193 TNPYAVMINLL

-213 AIINKTAKWLDSYER
+213 AITKKTAKWLDSYER

-249 AKMLFDM
+249 AKALFNM
-256 VKRKAPQC
+256 VKQKAPQC

-281 LPSQNTAL
+281 VPSQNTAL

-297 HIADVIKKK
+297 HIADIIKKK

-330 EQTQILEMAC
+330 EQSRILEMAC

-351 GCVDC
+351 G
-356 DTEFFTGTGWK
+356 TGK
-367 RIADYQDGD
+367 S
-376 RVLQYNEDGTAEL
+376 
-389 VNPIAYIKKTC
+389 
-400 NTLWHFETLRGLN
+400 
-413 QTVCDD
+413 QT
-419 HRIIYETRDGV
+419 
-430 LKECNIEQLKQ
+430 
-441 MHLPSTKNFQGRF
+441 TKA
-454 LTTFNFGGF
+454 
-463 GIDLNEWQIR
+463 IVE
-473 LMCAVLAD
+473 M
-481 GHFNA
+481 
-486 GNKNST
+486 
-492 RCTFHIKKQRKK
+492 
-504 DRLIYL
+504 
-510 FNKNGLEYKEH
+510 LEA
-521 GSTEEGYTDYHVYVP
+521 
-536 RREKQFTEYWYGCS
+536 
-550 NEQLKIIV
+550 
-558 DEVVYWDGCIRY
+558 
-570 TKNNTKYL
+570 NN
-578 TYCSSIKSDAD
+578 
-589 FIQYA
+589 
-594 ASAIGIRASISTCNR
+594 
-609 IGEIKHL
+609 
-616 NGKEYIRKTNVYTV
+616 
-630 HFSNRTKVGLCSDNR
+630 
-645 SKCTKTPITQVPTT
+645 
-659 DGYKYCFTVPS
+659 
-670 HMLVLRRKD
+670 
-679 CIFITGNCGK
+679 
-689 TTSMQALVNMLDSN
+689 
-703 GYTYTLL
+703 YTYTLL
-710 APTGIS
+710 SPTGIAA
-716 SKKLREATQKEASTI
+716 KRLREATGREASTI

-736 MSENLGDYL
+736 CGDNLGDYVL
-745 IIDEA
+745 IDEMGMV
-750 SQISVHLLSMLFDK
+750 SVHLLSMLFDK
-764 VADTTKI
+764 ITDTTKI

-783 ACGNIVEDM
+783 ACGNIVKDM

-818 TDVRNGANDHLT
+818 TDVRNGVNEYLT
-830 DTFTDYKFVETDTLV
+830 DTFTDYKFIETDTLV

-860 YSKDDVLI
+860 YNNDDVLI

-885 IQAKFNPNELSKVG
+885 IQAKFNPNELSTVG

-905 PIYFKVGDKVINKKN
+905 PIHFKVGDKVINKKN

-929 DTAFV
+929 DDAAFV

-958 DCGDCIVDKA
+958 DCGDCIVDKV
-968 HIKNTLLSYCCSI
+968 HIKNTLLAYAISI
-981 HSVQGSQAKAVIV
+981 HSCQGSQAKAVIV
-994 VIDRSHANLL
+994 VIDKSHVRML
-1004 SRNLIYTS
+1004 SRNLCYTA
-1012 VSRAQDKLVL
+1012 VSRAQEKLVL

-1029 QEGLKVQ
+1029 QEGLRVQ
-1036 EEKERNTALRE
+1036 EEKERDTELKE
-1047 MLLDKLTES
+1047 MLIR

>member
-29 DESIERHPQYSTISL
+29 DETIETNPKYGTISL

-54 GQSIDCIIEP
+54 RQSIDCIIEP
-64 CVEDKYKYSYKFI
+64 CVDDKYKYSYKFI

-91 TEKAELQTLRNLM
+91 TEKAELQTLRSLM
-104 TNGQAESCHVAYPH
+104 TNGQAESCHAAYPH
-118 FVSMVLNGEEAK
+118 FVSMVLNGEADK

-142 LLPRYIDKIKTNNKR
+142 LLPKYIDKIKTINKR
-157 VKFMSETYA
+157 VEFMGETYA

-193 TNPYSVMINLL
+193 TNPYAVMINLL

-213 AIINKTAKWLDSYER
+213 AITKKTRKWLDSYER

-249 AKMLFDM
+249 AKMLFDII
-256 VKRKAPQC
+256 KRRAPQC

-272 TKSAQVHYD
+272 TKAAQVHYD
-281 LPSQNTAL
+281 APSQNTAL

-317 QKFTSVDGLELTD
+317 HKFTSVDGLELTD
-330 EQTQILEMAC
+330 EQARILEMAC

-351 GCVDC
+351 G
-356 DTEFFTGTGWK
+356 TGK
-367 RIADYQDGD
+367 S
-376 RVLQYNEDGTAEL
+376 
-389 VNPIAYIKKTC
+389 
-400 NTLWHFETLRGLN
+400 
-413 QTVCDD
+413 QTTKA
-419 HRIIYETRDGV
+419 IIE
-430 LKECNIEQLKQ
+430 
-441 MHLPSTKNFQGRF
+441 M
-454 LTTFNFGGF
+454 
-463 GIDLNEWQIR
+463 
-473 LMCAVLAD
+473 
-481 GHFNA
+481 
-486 GNKNST
+486 
-492 RCTFHIKKQRKK
+492 
-504 DRLIYL
+504 
-510 FNKNGLEYKEH
+510 LEAN
-521 GSTEEGYTDYHVYVP
+521 D
-536 RREKQFTEYWYGCS
+536 
-550 NEQLKIIV
+550 
-558 DEVVYWDGCIRY
+558 
-570 TKNNTKYL
+570 
-578 TYCSSIKSDAD
+578 
-589 FIQYA
+589 
-594 ASAIGIRASISTCNR
+594 
-609 IGEIKHL
+609 
-616 NGKEYIRKTNVYTV
+616 
-630 HFSNRTKVGLCSDNR
+630 
-645 SKCTKTPITQVPTT
+645 
-659 DGYKYCFTVPS
+659 
-670 HMLVLRRKD
+670 
-679 CIFITGNCGK
+679 
-689 TTSMQALVNMLDSN
+689 
-703 GYTYTLL
+703 YTYTLL
-710 APTGIS
+710 SPTGIAA
-716 SKKLREATQKEASTI
+716 KRLREATGREASTI
-731 HMFLT
+731 HMFLACDG
-736 MSENLGDYL
+736 NLGDYVL
-745 IIDEA
+745 IDEMGMV
-750 SQISVHLLSMLFDK
+750 SVHLLSMLFDK
-764 VADTTKI
+764 VADRTKI

-818 TDVRNGANDHLT
+818 TDVRNGVNDHLT
-830 DTFTDYKFVETDTLV
+830 DTFTDYKFIETDTLV

-873 KGEVGSLAINAA
+873 KGDVGSLAINTA

-899 HTVNNV
+899 HTVNNT

-920 EYAMPLADD
+920 EYAMPLVDD

-968 HIKNTLLSYCCSI
+968 HIKNTLLAYAISI
-981 HSVQGSQAKAVIV
+981 HSCQGSQAKAVIV
-994 VIDRSHANLL
+994 VIDRSHVRML
-1004 SRNLIYTS
+1004 SRNLCYTA
-1012 VSRAQDKLVL
+1012 VSRAQERLIL
-1022 IGDEAAI
+1022 IGDEVAI

-1036 EEKERNTALRE
+1036 EEKERNTELCE
-1047 MLLDKLTES
+1047 MLLDKSTES

>member
-29 DESIERHPQYSTISL
+29 DESIERHPQYGTISL

-64 CVEDKYKYSYKFI
+64 CEDDKYKYSYKFI

-91 TEKAELQTLRNLM
+91 TEKAELQTLRSLM
-104 TNGQAESCHVAYPH
+104 TNGQAGSCHAAYPH
-118 FVSMVLNGEEAK
+118 FVSMILNGEEAK

-136 RGVGKV
+136 KGVGKV
-142 LLPRYIDKIKTNNKR
+142 LLPRYIAKIKTINKR
-157 VKFMSETYA
+157 VEFMGETYT

-186 GFSKDIN
+186 EFSKDIN
-193 TNPYSVMINLL
+193 ANPYTIMINLL

-213 AIINKTAKWLDSYER
+213 AITKKTAKWLDSYER

-249 AKMLFDM
+249 AKALFDM
-256 VKRKAPQC
+256 VKQKAPQC

-272 TKSAQVHYD
+272 TKAAQVHYD
-281 LPSQNTAL
+281 APSQNTAL
-289 QATYSAEQ
+289 QATYSAEE
-297 HIADVIKKK
+297 HIANVVKKK

-317 QKFTSVDGLELTD
+317 QKFTSVDGLELTN
-330 EQTQILEMAC
+330 EQAQILEMAC

-351 GCVDC
+351 G
-356 DTEFFTGTGWK
+356 TGK
-367 RIADYQDGD
+367 S
-376 RVLQYNEDGTAEL
+376 
-389 VNPIAYIKKTC
+389 
-400 NTLWHFETLRGLN
+400 
-413 QTVCDD
+413 QTTKA
-419 HRIIYETRDGV
+419 IIE
-430 LKECNIEQLKQ
+430 
-441 MHLPSTKNFQGRF
+441 M
-454 LTTFNFGGF
+454 
-463 GIDLNEWQIR
+463 
-473 LMCAVLAD
+473 
-481 GHFNA
+481 
-486 GNKNST
+486 
-492 RCTFHIKKQRKK
+492 
-504 DRLIYL
+504 
-510 FNKNGLEYKEH
+510 LEA
-521 GSTEEGYTDYHVYVP
+521 
-536 RREKQFTEYWYGCS
+536 
-550 NEQLKIIV
+550 
-558 DEVVYWDGCIRY
+558 
-570 TKNNTKYL
+570 NN
-578 TYCSSIKSDAD
+578 
-589 FIQYA
+589 
-594 ASAIGIRASISTCNR
+594 
-609 IGEIKHL
+609 
-616 NGKEYIRKTNVYTV
+616 
-630 HFSNRTKVGLCSDNR
+630 
-645 SKCTKTPITQVPTT
+645 
-659 DGYKYCFTVPS
+659 
-670 HMLVLRRKD
+670 
-679 CIFITGNCGK
+679 
-689 TTSMQALVNMLDSN
+689 
-703 GYTYTLL
+703 YTYTLL
-710 APTGIS
+710 SPTGIAA
-716 SKKLREATQKEASTI
+716 KRLREATGREASTI
-731 HMFLT
+731 HMFLACGG
-736 MSENLGDYL
+736 NLGDYVL
-745 IIDEA
+745 IDEMGMV
-750 SQISVHLLSMLFDK
+750 SVHLLSMLFDK
-764 VADTTKI
+764 VTDRNKI

-818 TDVRNGANDHLT
+818 TDVRNGVNDHLT
-830 DTFTDYKFVETDTLV
+830 DTFTDYKFIEIDTLV

-885 IQAKFNPNELSKVG
+885 IQDKFNPNELSKVG
-899 HTVNNV
+899 HTVNDT

-920 EYAMPLADD
+920 EYAMPLVDDD

-968 HIKNTLLSYCCSI
+968 HIKNTLLAYAISI
-981 HSVQGSQAKAVIV
+981 HSCQGSQAKAVIV
-994 VIDRSHANLL
+994 VIDRSHVRML
-1004 SRNLIYTS
+1004 SRNLCYTA
-1012 VSRAQDKLVL
+1012 VSRAQEKLVL

-1036 EEKERNTALRE
+1036 EEKIRDTELKE
-1047 MLLDKLTES
+1047 MLIK

>member
-29 DESIERHPQYSTISL
+29 DETIEAHPQYGTISL

-64 CVEDKYKYSYKFI
+64 CVDDKYKYSYKFI

-91 TEKAELQTLRNLM
+91 TEKAELQTLRSLM
-104 TNGQAESCHVAYPH
+104 TNGQAESCHAAYPH
-118 FVSMVLNGEEAK
+118 FVSMVLNGEADK

-142 LLPRYIDKIKTNNKR
+142 LLPRYIDKIKTINKR
-157 VKFMSETYA
+157 VEFMGETYA

-186 GFSKDIN
+186 EFSKDIN
-193 TNPYSVMINLL
+193 TNPYAVMINLL

-213 AIINKTAKWLDSYER
+213 AITKKTRKWLDSYER

-249 AKMLFDM
+249 AKMLFDV

-281 LPSQNTAL
+281 APSQNTAL

-330 EQTQILEMAC
+330 EQAQILEMAC

-351 GCVDC
+351 G
-356 DTEFFTGTGWK
+356 TGK
-367 RIADYQDGD
+367 S
-376 RVLQYNEDGTAEL
+376 
-389 VNPIAYIKKTC
+389 
-400 NTLWHFETLRGLN
+400 
-413 QTVCDD
+413 QTTKA
-419 HRIIYETRDGV
+419 IIE
-430 LKECNIEQLKQ
+430 
-441 MHLPSTKNFQGRF
+441 M
-454 LTTFNFGGF
+454 
-463 GIDLNEWQIR
+463 
-473 LMCAVLAD
+473 
-481 GHFNA
+481 
-486 GNKNST
+486 
-492 RCTFHIKKQRKK
+492 
-504 DRLIYL
+504 
-510 FNKNGLEYKEH
+510 LEA
-521 GSTEEGYTDYHVYVP
+521 
-536 RREKQFTEYWYGCS
+536 
-550 NEQLKIIV
+550 
-558 DEVVYWDGCIRY
+558 
-570 TKNNTKYL
+570 NN
-578 TYCSSIKSDAD
+578 
-589 FIQYA
+589 
-594 ASAIGIRASISTCNR
+594 
-609 IGEIKHL
+609 
-616 NGKEYIRKTNVYTV
+616 
-630 HFSNRTKVGLCSDNR
+630 
-645 SKCTKTPITQVPTT
+645 
-659 DGYKYCFTVPS
+659 
-670 HMLVLRRKD
+670 
-679 CIFITGNCGK
+679 
-689 TTSMQALVNMLDSN
+689 
-703 GYTYTLL
+703 YTYTLL
-710 APTGIS
+710 SPTGIAA
-716 SKKLREATQKEASTI
+716 KRLREATGREASTI
-731 HMFLT
+731 HMFLACDG
-736 MSENLGDYL
+736 NLGDYVL
-745 IIDEA
+745 IDEMGMV
-750 SQISVHLLSMLFDK
+750 SVHLLSMLFDK
-764 VADTTKI
+764 VTDRTKI

-818 TDVRNGANDHLT
+818 TDVRNGVNEHLT
-830 DTFTDYKFVETDTLV
+830 DTFTDYKFIETDTLV

-873 KGEVGSLAINAA
+873 KGDVGSLAINAA

-899 HTVNNV
+899 HTVNDT

-920 EYAMPLADD
+920 EYAMPLVDD

-958 DCGDCIVDKA
+958 DCGDCIVDKS
-968 HIKNTLLSYCCSI
+968 HIKNTLLAYAISI
-981 HSVQGSQAKAVIV
+981 HSCQGSQAKAVIV
-994 VIDRSHANLL
+994 VIDRSHVRML
-1004 SRNLIYTS
+1004 SRNLCYTA
-1012 VSRAQDKLVL
+1012 VSRAQERLIL
-1022 IGDEAAI
+1022 IGNEEAI

-1036 EEKERNTALRE
+1036 EEKERNTELKE
-1047 MLLDKLTES
+1047 MLIK

>member
-24 SCRTK
+24 SCSTK
-29 DESIERHPQYSTISL
+29 DETIARHPQYGTISL

-64 CVEDKYKYSYKFI
+64 CKDDKYKYSYKFI

-91 TEKAELQTLRNLM
+91 TEKAELQTLRSLM
-104 TNGQAESCHVAYPH
+104 TNGQAESCHAAYPH

-136 RGVGKV
+136 KGVGKV
-142 LLPRYIDKIKTNNKR
+142 LLPRYIAKIKTINKR
-157 VKFMSETYA
+157 VEFMGETYA

-186 GFSKDIN
+186 EFSKDIN
-193 TNPYSVMINLL
+193 ANPYTIMINLL

-213 AIINKTAKWLDSYER
+213 AITKKTAKWLDSYER

-249 AKMLFDM
+249 AKRLFEIIKGR
-256 VKRKAPQC
+256 VPQC
-264 VHHLLDVV
+264 IRNLLNVV
-272 TKSAQVHYD
+272 TKAAQVHYD
-281 LPSQNTAL
+281 ASSQNTAL
-289 QATYSAEQ
+289 QATYSAEE

-330 EQTQILEMAC
+330 EQARILEMAC

-351 GCVDC
+351 G
-356 DTEFFTGTGWK
+356 TGKSATTK
-367 RIADYQDGD
+367 AIIA
-376 RVLQYNEDGTAEL
+376 
-389 VNPIAYIKKTC
+389 
-400 NTLWHFETLRGLN
+400 
-413 QTVCDD
+413 
-419 HRIIYETRDGV
+419 
-430 LKECNIEQLKQ
+430 
-441 MHLPSTKNFQGRF
+441 M
-454 LTTFNFGGF
+454 
-463 GIDLNEWQIR
+463 
-473 LMCAVLAD
+473 
-481 GHFNA
+481 
-486 GNKNST
+486 
-492 RCTFHIKKQRKK
+492 
-504 DRLIYL
+504 
-510 FNKNGLEYKEH
+510 LEA
-521 GSTEEGYTDYHVYVP
+521 
-536 RREKQFTEYWYGCS
+536 
-550 NEQLKIIV
+550 
-558 DEVVYWDGCIRY
+558 
-570 TKNNTKYL
+570 NN
-578 TYCSSIKSDAD
+578 
-589 FIQYA
+589 
-594 ASAIGIRASISTCNR
+594 
-609 IGEIKHL
+609 
-616 NGKEYIRKTNVYTV
+616 
-630 HFSNRTKVGLCSDNR
+630 
-645 SKCTKTPITQVPTT
+645 
-659 DGYKYCFTVPS
+659 
-670 HMLVLRRKD
+670 
-679 CIFITGNCGK
+679 
-689 TTSMQALVNMLDSN
+689 
-703 GYTYTLL
+703 YTYTLL
-710 APTGIS
+710 SPTGIAA
-716 SKKLREATQKEASTI
+716 KRLREATGREASTI

-736 MSENLGDYL
+736 CAGNLGDYVL
-745 IIDEA
+745 IDEMGMV
-750 SQISVHLLSMLFDK
+750 SVHLLSMLFDK
-764 VADTTKI
+764 VTDTTKI

-818 TDVRNGANDHLT
+818 TDVRNGVNDHLT
-830 DTFTDYKFVETDTLV
+830 DTFTDYKFIETDTLV
-845 IKQIEQEYARLLADG
+845 IKQIEQEYAQLLADG

-873 KGEVGSLAINAA
+873 KGDVGSLAINAA

-899 HTVNNV
+899 HTVNDV

-920 EYAMPLADD
+920 EYAMPLVDD

-947 DEKEPYMIVRY
+947 DEKESYMIVRY

-968 HIKNTLLSYCCSI
+968 HIKNTLLAYAISI
-981 HSVQGSQAKAVIV
+981 HSCQGSQAKAVIV
-994 VIDRSHANLL
+994 VIDRSHVRML
-1004 SRNLIYTS
+1004 SRNLCYTA
-1012 VSRAQDKLVL
+1012 VSRAQERLIL

-1036 EEKERNTALRE
+1036 EEKERDTELKE
-1047 MLLDKLTES
+1047 MLIK

>member
-193 TNPYSVMINLL
+193 TNPYAVMIDLL
-204 EWSFDRADR
+204 EWSFDRADK
-213 AIINKTAKWLDSYER
+213 AITKKTRRWLDSYER

-256 VKRKAPQC
+256 VKRKASQC

-281 LPSQNTAL
+281 QSSQNTAL
-289 QATYSAEQ
+289 QATYSAEE

-317 QKFTSVDGLELTD
+317 QKFTTVDGLELTD
-330 EQTQILEMAC
+330 EQSQILEMAC
-340 KQDVMMLTGSA
+340 KQDVMMLTAA
-351 GCVDC
+351 G
-356 DTEFFTGTGWK
+356 G
-367 RIADYQDGD
+367 
-376 RVLQYNEDGTAEL
+376 
-389 VNPIAYIKKTC
+389 
-400 NTLWHFETLRGLN
+400 
-413 QTVCDD
+413 
-419 HRIIYETRDGV
+419 
-430 LKECNIEQLKQ
+430 
-441 MHLPSTKNFQGRF
+441 
-454 LTTFNFGGF
+454 
-463 GIDLNEWQIR
+463 
-473 LMCAVLAD
+473 
-481 GHFNA
+481 
-486 GNKNST
+486 
-492 RCTFHIKKQRKK
+492 
-504 DRLIYL
+504 
-510 FNKNGLEYKEH
+510 
-521 GSTEEGYTDYHVYVP
+521 
-536 RREKQFTEYWYGCS
+536 
-550 NEQLKIIV
+550 
-558 DEVVYWDGCIRY
+558 
-570 TKNNTKYL
+570 
-578 TYCSSIKSDAD
+578 
-589 FIQYA
+589 
-594 ASAIGIRASISTCNR
+594 
-609 IGEIKHL
+609 
-616 NGKEYIRKTNVYTV
+616 
-630 HFSNRTKVGLCSDNR
+630 
-645 SKCTKTPITQVPTT
+645 
-659 DGYKYCFTVPS
+659 
-670 HMLVLRRKD
+670 
-679 CIFITGNCGK
+679 CGK
-689 TTSMQALVNMLDSN
+689 TTSVKAIIEMLEAN
-703 GYTYTLL
+703 NYTYTLL

-716 SKKLREATQKEASTI
+716 SKRLREATGRDAQTI

-736 MSENLGDYL
+736 MGDNVGDYL
-745 IIDEA
+745 IADEC
-750 SQISVHLLSMLFDK
+750 SMCSVHLLSMLFDK
-764 VADTTKI
+764 VTDTTKI

-818 TDVRNGANDHLT
+818 TDVRNGVNDHLT
-830 DTFTDYKFVETDTLV
+830 DTFTDYKFIETDTLV

-860 YSKDDVLI
+860 YSKYDVLI

-873 KGEVGSLAINAA
+873 KGDVGSLDINAA

-899 HTVNNV
+899 HTVNDT

-920 EYAMPLADD
+920 EYAMPLAND

-968 HIKNTLLSYCCSI
+968 HIKNTLLAYAISI
-981 HSVQGSQAKAVIV
+981 HSCQGSQAKAVIV
-994 VIDRSHANLL
+994 VIDRSHVRMLSKNLM
-1004 SRNLIYTS
+1004 YTA
-1012 VSRAQDKLVL
+1012 VSRAQERLIV
-1022 IGDEAAI
+1022 IGDTYAI
-1029 QEGLKVQ
+1029 REGIKYSEELNRDTWLKGFLG
-1036 EEKERNTALRE
+1036 NTH
-1047 MLLDKLTES
+1047 

>member
-29 DESIERHPQYSTISL
+29 DETIEAHPKYGTISL

-64 CVEDKYKYSYKFI
+64 CVDDKYKYSYKFI
-77 GFAGFVAKDGKFNL
+77 GFAGFIAKDGKFNL
-91 TEKAELQTLRNLM
+91 TEKAELQTLRSLM
-104 TNGQAESCHVAYPH
+104 TNGQAESCHAAYPH
-118 FVSMVLNGEEAK
+118 FVSMVLNGEADK

-142 LLPRYIDKIKTNNKR
+142 LLPRYIAKIKTINKR
-157 VKFMSETYA
+157 VEFMGETYA

-186 GFSKDIN
+186 EFSKDIN
-193 TNPYSVMINLL
+193 ANPYAVMINLL

-213 AIINKTAKWLDSYER
+213 AITKKTRKWLDSYER

-264 VHHLLDVV
+264 VHYLLDVV

-281 LPSQNTAL
+281 APSQNTAL
-289 QATYSAEQ
+289 QSTYIAEQ

-330 EQTQILEMAC
+330 EQARILEMAC

-351 GCVDC
+351 G
-356 DTEFFTGTGWK
+356 TGK
-367 RIADYQDGD
+367 S
-376 RVLQYNEDGTAEL
+376 
-389 VNPIAYIKKTC
+389 
-400 NTLWHFETLRGLN
+400 
-413 QTVCDD
+413 QTTKA
-419 HRIIYETRDGV
+419 IIE
-430 LKECNIEQLKQ
+430 
-441 MHLPSTKNFQGRF
+441 M
-454 LTTFNFGGF
+454 
-463 GIDLNEWQIR
+463 
-473 LMCAVLAD
+473 
-481 GHFNA
+481 
-486 GNKNST
+486 
-492 RCTFHIKKQRKK
+492 
-504 DRLIYL
+504 
-510 FNKNGLEYKEH
+510 LEAN
-521 GSTEEGYTDYHVYVP
+521 D
-536 RREKQFTEYWYGCS
+536 
-550 NEQLKIIV
+550 
-558 DEVVYWDGCIRY
+558 
-570 TKNNTKYL
+570 
-578 TYCSSIKSDAD
+578 
-589 FIQYA
+589 
-594 ASAIGIRASISTCNR
+594 
-609 IGEIKHL
+609 
-616 NGKEYIRKTNVYTV
+616 
-630 HFSNRTKVGLCSDNR
+630 
-645 SKCTKTPITQVPTT
+645 
-659 DGYKYCFTVPS
+659 
-670 HMLVLRRKD
+670 
-679 CIFITGNCGK
+679 
-689 TTSMQALVNMLDSN
+689 
-703 GYTYTLL
+703 YTYTLL
-710 APTGIS
+710 SPTGIAA
-716 SKKLREATQKEASTI
+716 KRLREATGREASTI
-731 HMFLT
+731 HMFLACDG
-736 MSENLGDYL
+736 NLGDYVL
-745 IIDEA
+745 IDEMGMV
-750 SQISVHLLSMLFDK
+750 SVHLLSMLFDK
-764 VADTTKI
+764 VTDTTKI

-802 LTKVFR
+802 LTNVFR

-818 TDVRNGANDHLT
+818 TDVRNGVNDHLT
-830 DTFTDYKFVETDTLV
+830 DTFTDYKFIETDTLV

-860 YSKDDVLI
+860 YNKDDVLI

-873 KGEVGSLAINAA
+873 KGDVGSLAINAA

-899 HTVNNV
+899 HTVNDV

-920 EYAMPLADD
+920 EYSMPLVDD

-958 DCGDCIVDKA
+958 DCGDCIVDKV
-968 HIKNTLLSYCCSI
+968 HIKNTLLAYAISI
-981 HSVQGSQAKAVIV
+981 HSCQGSQAKAVIV
-994 VIDRSHANLL
+994 VIDRSHVRML
-1004 SRNLIYTS
+1004 SRNLCYTA
-1012 VSRAQDKLVL
+1012 VSRAQERLIL

-1036 EEKERNTALRE
+1036 EEKERDTELKE
-1047 MLLDKLTES
+1047 MLIK

>member
-29 DESIERHPQYSTISL
+29 DESIERHPQYGTISL

-64 CVEDKYKYSYKFI
+64 CIDDKYKYSYKFI

-91 TEKAELQTLRNLM
+91 TEKAELQTLRGLM
-104 TNGQAESCHVAYPH
+104 TNGQAESCHAAYPH
-118 FVSMVLNGEEAK
+118 FVSMVLNGEADK

-142 LLPRYIDKIKTNNKR
+142 LLPRYIDKIKTINKR
-157 VKFMSETYA
+157 VEFMGETYA

-186 GFSKDIN
+186 EFSKDIN
-193 TNPYSVMINLL
+193 TNPYAIMINLL

-213 AIINKTAKWLDSYER
+213 AITKKTAKWLDSYER

-281 LPSQNTAL
+281 TPSQNTAL
-289 QATYSAEQ
+289 QATYSAEE

-330 EQTQILEMAC
+330 EQAQILEMAC

-351 GCVDC
+351 G
-356 DTEFFTGTGWK
+356 TGKSQTTK
-367 RIADYQDGD
+367 AIIEM
-376 RVLQYNEDGTAEL
+376 LE
-389 VNPIAYIKKTC
+389 VN
-400 NTLWHFETLRGLN
+400 N
-413 QTVCDD
+413 
-419 HRIIYETRDGV
+419 
-430 LKECNIEQLKQ
+430 
-441 MHLPSTKNFQGRF
+441 
-454 LTTFNFGGF
+454 
-463 GIDLNEWQIR
+463 
-473 LMCAVLAD
+473 
-481 GHFNA
+481 
-486 GNKNST
+486 
-492 RCTFHIKKQRKK
+492 
-504 DRLIYL
+504 
-510 FNKNGLEYKEH
+510 
-521 GSTEEGYTDYHVYVP
+521 
-536 RREKQFTEYWYGCS
+536 
-550 NEQLKIIV
+550 
-558 DEVVYWDGCIRY
+558 
-570 TKNNTKYL
+570 
-578 TYCSSIKSDAD
+578 
-589 FIQYA
+589 
-594 ASAIGIRASISTCNR
+594 
-609 IGEIKHL
+609 
-616 NGKEYIRKTNVYTV
+616 
-630 HFSNRTKVGLCSDNR
+630 
-645 SKCTKTPITQVPTT
+645 
-659 DGYKYCFTVPS
+659 
-670 HMLVLRRKD
+670 
-679 CIFITGNCGK
+679 
-689 TTSMQALVNMLDSN
+689 
-703 GYTYTLL
+703 YTYTLL
-710 APTGIS
+710 SPTGIAA
-716 SKKLREATQKEASTI
+716 KRLREATGREASTI

-736 MSENLGDYL
+736 CGDNLGDYVL
-745 IIDEA
+745 IDEMGMV
-750 SQISVHLLSMLFDK
+750 SVHLLSMLFDK
-764 VADTTKI
+764 VTDRTKI

-818 TDVRNGANDHLT
+818 TDVRNGVNDHLT
-830 DTFTDYKFVETDTLV
+830 DTFTDYKFIETDTLV

-885 IQAKFNPNELSKVG
+885 IQAKFNPNELSTVG

-905 PIYFKVGDKVINKKN
+905 PIHFKVGDKVINKKN
-920 EYAMPLADD
+920 EYAMPLVDD
-929 DTAFV
+929 SDTAFV

-968 HIKNTLLSYCCSI
+968 HIKNTLLAYAISI
-981 HSVQGSQAKAVIV
+981 HSCQGSQAKAVIV
-994 VIDRSHANLL
+994 VIDRSHVRML
-1004 SRNLIYTS
+1004 SRNLCYTA
-1012 VSRAQDKLVL
+1012 VSRAQERLIL

-1029 QEGLKVQ
+1029 QDGLKVQ
-1036 EEKERNTALRE
+1036 EEKIRDTWLRE
-1047 MLLDKLTES
+1047 ELIK

>member
-29 DESIERHPQYSTISL
+29 DETIEAHPKYGTISL
-44 KGTGIADLKM
+44 KGTGISDLKM

-64 CVEDKYKYSYKFI
+64 CVDDKYKYSYKFI

-91 TEKAELQTLRNLM
+91 TEKAELQTLRSLM
-104 TNGQAESCHVAYPH
+104 TNGQAESCHAAYPH
-118 FVSMVLNGEEAK
+118 FVSMVLNGEADK

-142 LLPRYIDKIKTNNKR
+142 LLPRYIDKIKTINKR
-157 VKFMSETYA
+157 VEFMGETYA
-166 WGIEHDEDIN
+166 WGIEHDEDIS

-193 TNPYSVMINLL
+193 TNPYAVMINLL

-213 AIINKTAKWLDSYER
+213 TINKKTTKWLDSYER

-264 VHHLLDVV
+264 VNHLLDVV

-281 LPSQNTAL
+281 APSQNTAL
-289 QATYSAEQ
+289 QATHSAEQ

-317 QKFTSVDGLELTD
+317 KKFTSVDGLELTD
-330 EQTQILEMAC
+330 EQAQILEMAC

-351 GCVDC
+351 G
-356 DTEFFTGTGWK
+356 TGK
-367 RIADYQDGD
+367 S
-376 RVLQYNEDGTAEL
+376 
-389 VNPIAYIKKTC
+389 
-400 NTLWHFETLRGLN
+400 
-413 QTVCDD
+413 QTTKA
-419 HRIIYETRDGV
+419 IIE
-430 LKECNIEQLKQ
+430 
-441 MHLPSTKNFQGRF
+441 M
-454 LTTFNFGGF
+454 
-463 GIDLNEWQIR
+463 
-473 LMCAVLAD
+473 
-481 GHFNA
+481 
-486 GNKNST
+486 
-492 RCTFHIKKQRKK
+492 
-504 DRLIYL
+504 
-510 FNKNGLEYKEH
+510 LEA
-521 GSTEEGYTDYHVYVP
+521 
-536 RREKQFTEYWYGCS
+536 
-550 NEQLKIIV
+550 
-558 DEVVYWDGCIRY
+558 
-570 TKNNTKYL
+570 NN
-578 TYCSSIKSDAD
+578 
-589 FIQYA
+589 
-594 ASAIGIRASISTCNR
+594 
-609 IGEIKHL
+609 
-616 NGKEYIRKTNVYTV
+616 
-630 HFSNRTKVGLCSDNR
+630 
-645 SKCTKTPITQVPTT
+645 
-659 DGYKYCFTVPS
+659 
-670 HMLVLRRKD
+670 
-679 CIFITGNCGK
+679 
-689 TTSMQALVNMLDSN
+689 
-703 GYTYTLL
+703 YTYTLL
-710 APTGIS
+710 SPTGIAA
-716 SKKLREATQKEASTI
+716 KRLREATGREASTI
-731 HMFLT
+731 HMFLACDG
-736 MSENLGDYL
+736 NLGDYVL
-745 IIDEA
+745 IDEMGMV
-750 SQISVHLLSMLFDK
+750 SVHLLSMLFDK

-792 LDSGI
+792 LDSSI

-818 TDVRNGANDHLT
+818 TDVRNGVNEHLT
-830 DTFTDYKFVETDTLV
+830 DTFTDYKFIETDTLV

-873 KGEVGSLAINAA
+873 KGDVGSLAINAA
-885 IQAKFNPNELSKVG
+885 IQAKFNSNELSKVG
-899 HTVNNV
+899 HTVNDTS
-905 PIYFKVGDKVINKKN
+905 IYFKVGDKVINKKN
-920 EYAMPLADD
+920 EYAMLLVDD
-929 DTAFV
+929 NTAFV

-968 HIKNTLLSYCCSI
+968 HIKNTLLAYAISI
-981 HSVQGSQAKAVIV
+981 HSCQGSQAKAVIV
-994 VIDRSHANLL
+994 VIDRSHVRML
-1004 SRNLIYTS
+1004 SRNLCYTA
-1012 VSRAQDKLVL
+1012 VSRAQERLIL

-1036 EEKERNTALRE
+1036 EEKERDTELKE
-1047 MLLDKLTES
+1047 MLIK

>member
-29 DESIERHPQYSTISL
+29 DETIETNPKYGTISL

-54 GQSIDCIIEP
+54 RQSIDCIIEP
-64 CVEDKYKYSYKFI
+64 CVDDKYKYSYKFI

-91 TEKAELQTLRNLM
+91 TEKAELQTLRSLM
-104 TNGQAESCHVAYPH
+104 TNGQAESCHAAYPH
-118 FVSMVLNGEEAK
+118 FVSMVLNGEADK

-142 LLPRYIDKIKTNNKR
+142 LLPRYIEKIKTINKR
-157 VKFMSETYA
+157 VEFMGETYA

-186 GFSKDIN
+186 EFSKDIN
-193 TNPYSVMINLL
+193 ANPYVVMINLL

-213 AIINKTAKWLDSYER
+213 AITKKTRKWLDSYER

-241 LDGNTRMQ
+241 LDGNTKMQ

-256 VKRKAPQC
+256 VKHKAPQC
-264 VHHLLDVV
+264 VHHLLNVV

-281 LPSQNTAL
+281 APSQNTAL
-289 QATYSAEQ
+289 QATYNAEQ

-317 QKFTSVDGLELTD
+317 HKFTSVDGLELTD
-330 EQTQILEMAC
+330 EQAQILEMAC

-351 GCVDC
+351 G
-356 DTEFFTGTGWK
+356 TGK
-367 RIADYQDGD
+367 S
-376 RVLQYNEDGTAEL
+376 
-389 VNPIAYIKKTC
+389 
-400 NTLWHFETLRGLN
+400 
-413 QTVCDD
+413 QTTKA
-419 HRIIYETRDGV
+419 IIE
-430 LKECNIEQLKQ
+430 
-441 MHLPSTKNFQGRF
+441 M
-454 LTTFNFGGF
+454 
-463 GIDLNEWQIR
+463 
-473 LMCAVLAD
+473 
-481 GHFNA
+481 
-486 GNKNST
+486 
-492 RCTFHIKKQRKK
+492 
-504 DRLIYL
+504 
-510 FNKNGLEYKEH
+510 LEA
-521 GSTEEGYTDYHVYVP
+521 
-536 RREKQFTEYWYGCS
+536 
-550 NEQLKIIV
+550 
-558 DEVVYWDGCIRY
+558 
-570 TKNNTKYL
+570 NN
-578 TYCSSIKSDAD
+578 
-589 FIQYA
+589 
-594 ASAIGIRASISTCNR
+594 
-609 IGEIKHL
+609 
-616 NGKEYIRKTNVYTV
+616 
-630 HFSNRTKVGLCSDNR
+630 
-645 SKCTKTPITQVPTT
+645 
-659 DGYKYCFTVPS
+659 
-670 HMLVLRRKD
+670 
-679 CIFITGNCGK
+679 
-689 TTSMQALVNMLDSN
+689 
-703 GYTYTLL
+703 YTYTLL
-710 APTGIS
+710 SPTGIAA
-716 SKKLREATQKEASTI
+716 KRLREATGREASTI
-731 HMFLT
+731 HMFLACDG
-736 MSENLGDYL
+736 NLGDYVL
-745 IIDEA
+745 IDEMGMV
-750 SQISVHLLSMLFDK
+750 SVHLLSMLFDK
-764 VADTTKI
+764 VTDTTKI

-818 TDVRNGANDHLT
+818 TDVRNGVNEHLT
-830 DTFTDYKFVETDTLV
+830 DTFTDYKFIETDTLV

-873 KGEVGSLAINAA
+873 KGDVGSLSINAA

-899 HTVNNV
+899 HTVNDT

-920 EYAMPLADD
+920 EYAMPLVDD

-958 DCGDCIVDKA
+958 DRRDCIVDKA
-968 HIKNTLLSYCCSI
+968 HIKNTLLAYAISI
-981 HSVQGSQAKAVIV
+981 HSCQGSQAKAVIV
-994 VIDRSHANLL
+994 VIDRSHVRML
-1004 SRNLIYTS
+1004 SRNLCYTA
-1012 VSRAQDKLVL
+1012 VSRAQERLIL

-1036 EEKERNTALRE
+1036 EEKERDTELKE
-1047 MLLDKLTES
+1047 MLIK

>member
-24 SCRTK
+24 SCSTK
-29 DESIERHPQYSTISL
+29 DETIETNPKYGTISL

-64 CVEDKYKYSYKFI
+64 CVDDKYKYSYKFI
-77 GFAGFVAKDGKFNL
+77 GFAGFVSKDGKFNL
-91 TEKAELQTLRNLM
+91 TEKAELQTLRSLM
-104 TNGQAESCHVAYPH
+104 TNGQAESCHAAYPH
-118 FVSMVLNGEEAK
+118 FVSMVLNGEADK

-142 LLPRYIDKIKTNNKR
+142 LLPRYIDKIKTINKR
-157 VKFMSETYA
+157 VEFMGETYA

-193 TNPYSVMINLL
+193 ANPYSVMINLL

-213 AIINKTAKWLDSYER
+213 AITKKTRKWLDSYER

-281 LPSQNTAL
+281 APSQNTAL
-289 QATYSAEQ
+289 QTTYSAEQ

-317 QKFTSVDGLELTD
+317 QKFTSVDDLELTD
-330 EQTQILEMAC
+330 EQAQILEMAC

-351 GCVDC
+351 G
-356 DTEFFTGTGWK
+356 TGK
-367 RIADYQDGD
+367 S
-376 RVLQYNEDGTAEL
+376 
-389 VNPIAYIKKTC
+389 
-400 NTLWHFETLRGLN
+400 
-413 QTVCDD
+413 QTTKA
-419 HRIIYETRDGV
+419 IIE
-430 LKECNIEQLKQ
+430 
-441 MHLPSTKNFQGRF
+441 M
-454 LTTFNFGGF
+454 
-463 GIDLNEWQIR
+463 
-473 LMCAVLAD
+473 
-481 GHFNA
+481 
-486 GNKNST
+486 
-492 RCTFHIKKQRKK
+492 
-504 DRLIYL
+504 
-510 FNKNGLEYKEH
+510 LEA
-521 GSTEEGYTDYHVYVP
+521 
-536 RREKQFTEYWYGCS
+536 
-550 NEQLKIIV
+550 
-558 DEVVYWDGCIRY
+558 
-570 TKNNTKYL
+570 NN
-578 TYCSSIKSDAD
+578 
-589 FIQYA
+589 
-594 ASAIGIRASISTCNR
+594 
-609 IGEIKHL
+609 
-616 NGKEYIRKTNVYTV
+616 
-630 HFSNRTKVGLCSDNR
+630 
-645 SKCTKTPITQVPTT
+645 
-659 DGYKYCFTVPS
+659 
-670 HMLVLRRKD
+670 
-679 CIFITGNCGK
+679 
-689 TTSMQALVNMLDSN
+689 
-703 GYTYTLL
+703 YTYTLL
-710 APTGIS
+710 SPTGIAA
-716 SKKLREATQKEASTI
+716 KRLREATGREASTI

-736 MSENLGDYL
+736 FDGNLGDYVL
-745 IIDEA
+745 IDEMGMV
-750 SQISVHLLSMLFDK
+750 SVHLLSMLFDK
-764 VADTTKI
+764 VTERTKI

-792 LDSGI
+792 LNSGI

-818 TDVRNGANDHLT
+818 TDVRNGVNDHMT
-830 DTFTDYKFVETDTLV
+830 DTFTDYKFIETDTLV
-845 IKQIEQEYARLLADG
+845 IKQIEQEYARLLANG

-873 KGEVGSLAINAA
+873 KGNVGSLAINAA

-899 HTVNNV
+899 HTVNDV

-920 EYAMPLADD
+920 EYAMPLYDTG

-934 ANGDIGTVMEIVP
+934 ANGDIGTVMEIVS

-994 VIDRSHANLL
+994 VIDRSHVRML
-1004 SRNLIYTS
+1004 SKNLIYTA
-1012 VSRAQDKLVL
+1012 VSRAQERLIV
-1022 IGDEAAI
+1022 IGDIYAI
-1029 QEGLKVQ
+1029 REGIKYSEELNRDTWLKGFLG
-1036 EEKERNTALRE
+1036 NTH
-1047 MLLDKLTES
+1047 

>member
-24 SCRTK
+24 SCSTK
-29 DESIERHPQYSTISL
+29 DETIETNPKYGTISL

-64 CVEDKYKYSYKFI
+64 CVDDKYKYSYKFI

-91 TEKAELQTLRNLM
+91 TEKAELQTLRSLM
-104 TNGQAESCHVAYPH
+104 TNGQAESCHAAYPH
-118 FVSMVLNGEEAK
+118 FVSMVLNGEADK

-142 LLPRYIDKIKTNNKR
+142 LLPRYIDKIKTINKR
-157 VKFMSETYA
+157 VEFMGETYA

-193 TNPYSVMINLL
+193 TNPYAVMINLL

-213 AIINKTAKWLDSYER
+213 AITKKTAKWMDSYER
-228 CEAATIYALKHNE
+228 CEAATIYVLKHNE

-256 VKRKAPQC
+256 VKRRAPQC
-264 VHHLLDVV
+264 VHHLLDAV

-281 LPSQNTAL
+281 AHSQNTAL
-289 QATYSAEQ
+289 QATYIAEQ

-330 EQTQILEMAC
+330 EQAQILEMAC

-351 GCVDC
+351 G
-356 DTEFFTGTGWK
+356 TGK
-367 RIADYQDGD
+367 S
-376 RVLQYNEDGTAEL
+376 
-389 VNPIAYIKKTC
+389 
-400 NTLWHFETLRGLN
+400 
-413 QTVCDD
+413 QTTKA
-419 HRIIYETRDGV
+419 IIE
-430 LKECNIEQLKQ
+430 
-441 MHLPSTKNFQGRF
+441 M
-454 LTTFNFGGF
+454 
-463 GIDLNEWQIR
+463 
-473 LMCAVLAD
+473 
-481 GHFNA
+481 
-486 GNKNST
+486 
-492 RCTFHIKKQRKK
+492 
-504 DRLIYL
+504 
-510 FNKNGLEYKEH
+510 LEAN
-521 GSTEEGYTDYHVYVP
+521 D
-536 RREKQFTEYWYGCS
+536 
-550 NEQLKIIV
+550 
-558 DEVVYWDGCIRY
+558 
-570 TKNNTKYL
+570 
-578 TYCSSIKSDAD
+578 
-589 FIQYA
+589 
-594 ASAIGIRASISTCNR
+594 
-609 IGEIKHL
+609 
-616 NGKEYIRKTNVYTV
+616 
-630 HFSNRTKVGLCSDNR
+630 
-645 SKCTKTPITQVPTT
+645 
-659 DGYKYCFTVPS
+659 
-670 HMLVLRRKD
+670 
-679 CIFITGNCGK
+679 
-689 TTSMQALVNMLDSN
+689 
-703 GYTYTLL
+703 YTYTLL
-710 APTGIS
+710 SPTGIAA
-716 SKKLREATQKEASTI
+716 KRLREATGREASTI
-731 HMFLT
+731 HMFLACDG
-736 MSENLGDYL
+736 NLGDYVL
-745 IIDEA
+745 IDEMGMV
-750 SQISVHLLSMLFDK
+750 SVHLLSMLFDK
-764 VADTTKI
+764 VTDRTKI

-783 ACGNIVEDM
+783 SCGNIVEDM
-792 LDSGI
+792 LDSSI
-797 VPVCN
+797 IPVCN

-818 TDVRNGANDHLT
+818 TDVRNGVNDHLT
-830 DTFTDYKFVETDTLV
+830 DTFTDYKFIETDTLV

-873 KGEVGSLAINAA
+873 KGDVGSLAINAA

-899 HTVNNV
+899 HTVNDT

-920 EYAMPLADD
+920 EYAMPLVDD

-968 HIKNTLLSYCCSI
+968 HIKNTLLAYAISI
-981 HSVQGSQAKAVIV
+981 HSCQGSQAKAVIV
-994 VIDRSHANLL
+994 VIDRSHVRML
-1004 SRNLIYTS
+1004 SRNLCYTA
-1012 VSRAQDKLVL
+1012 VSRAQERLIL
-1022 IGDEAAI
+1022 IGDDAAI

-1036 EEKERNTALRE
+1036 EEKERDTELKE
-1047 MLLDKLTES
+1047 MLIR

>member
-24 SCRTK
+24 SCSTK
-29 DESIERHPQYSTISL
+29 DETIETHPKYGTISL

-54 GQSIDCIIEP
+54 GQSIDCIVEP
-64 CVEDKYKYSYKFI
+64 CVDDKYKYSYKFI

-91 TEKAELQTLRNLM
+91 TEKAELQTLRSLM
-104 TNGQAESCHVAYPH
+104 TNGQAESCHAAYPH
-118 FVSMVLNGEEAK
+118 FVSMVLNGEADK

-142 LLPRYIDKIKTNNKR
+142 LLPRYIEKIKTINKR
-157 VKFMSETYA
+157 VEFMGETYA

-186 GFSKDIN
+186 EFSKDIN
-193 TNPYSVMINLL
+193 ANPYAVMINLL

-213 AIINKTAKWLDSYER
+213 AITKKTVKWLDSYER

-249 AKMLFDM
+249 AKMLFDV

-264 VHHLLDVV
+264 VHHLLDAV
-272 TKSAQVHYD
+272 TKSPQVHYD
-281 LPSQNTAL
+281 APSQNTSL
-289 QATYSAEQ
+289 QATYIAEQ

-330 EQTQILEMAC
+330 EQAQILEMAC

-351 GCVDC
+351 G
-356 DTEFFTGTGWK
+356 TGK
-367 RIADYQDGD
+367 S
-376 RVLQYNEDGTAEL
+376 
-389 VNPIAYIKKTC
+389 
-400 NTLWHFETLRGLN
+400 
-413 QTVCDD
+413 QTTKA
-419 HRIIYETRDGV
+419 IIE
-430 LKECNIEQLKQ
+430 
-441 MHLPSTKNFQGRF
+441 M
-454 LTTFNFGGF
+454 
-463 GIDLNEWQIR
+463 
-473 LMCAVLAD
+473 
-481 GHFNA
+481 
-486 GNKNST
+486 
-492 RCTFHIKKQRKK
+492 
-504 DRLIYL
+504 
-510 FNKNGLEYKEH
+510 LEA
-521 GSTEEGYTDYHVYVP
+521 
-536 RREKQFTEYWYGCS
+536 
-550 NEQLKIIV
+550 
-558 DEVVYWDGCIRY
+558 
-570 TKNNTKYL
+570 NNY
-578 TYCSSIKSDAD
+578 S
-589 FIQYA
+589 
-594 ASAIGIRASISTCNR
+594 
-609 IGEIKHL
+609 
-616 NGKEYIRKTNVYTV
+616 
-630 HFSNRTKVGLCSDNR
+630 
-645 SKCTKTPITQVPTT
+645 
-659 DGYKYCFTVPS
+659 
-670 HMLVLRRKD
+670 
-679 CIFITGNCGK
+679 
-689 TTSMQALVNMLDSN
+689 
-703 GYTYTLL
+703 YTLL
-710 APTGIS
+710 SPTGIAA
-716 SKKLREATQKEASTI
+716 KRLREATGREASTI
-731 HMFLT
+731 HMFLACDG
-736 MSENLGDYL
+736 NLGDYVL
-745 IIDEA
+745 IDEMGMV
-750 SQISVHLLSMLFDK
+750 SVHLLSMLFDK
-764 VADTTKI
+764 VTDTTKI

-818 TDVRNGANDHLT
+818 TDVRNGVNDHLT
-830 DTFTDYKFVETDTLV
+830 DTFTDYKFIETDTLV

-873 KGEVGSLAINAA
+873 KGDVGSLAINAA

-899 HTVNNV
+899 HTVNDT

-920 EYAMPLADD
+920 EYAMPLVDD
-929 DTAFV
+929 DSAFV

-958 DCGDCIVDKA
+958 DRRDCIVDKA
-968 HIKNTLLSYCCSI
+968 HIKNTLLAYAISI
-981 HSVQGSQAKAVIV
+981 HSCQGSQAKAVIV
-994 VIDRSHANLL
+994 VIDRSHVRML
-1004 SRNLIYTS
+1004 SRNLCYTA
-1012 VSRAQDKLVL
+1012 VSRAQERLIL

-1036 EEKERNTALRE
+1036 EEKERDTELKE
-1047 MLLDKLTES
+1047 MLIK

>member
-29 DESIERHPQYSTISL
+29 DETIETHPKYGTISL

-64 CVEDKYKYSYKFI
+64 CVDDKYKYSYKFI

-91 TEKAELQTLRNLM
+91 TEKAELQTLRSLM
-104 TNGQAESCHVAYPH
+104 TNGQAESCHAAYPH
-118 FVSMVLNGEEAK
+118 FVSMVLNGEADK

-142 LLPRYIDKIKTNNKR
+142 LLPRYIDKIKTINKR
-157 VKFMSETYA
+157 VEFMGETYA

-193 TNPYSVMINLL
+193 TNPYAVMINLL
-204 EWSFDRADR
+204 EWSFDRADK
-213 AIINKTAKWLDSYER
+213 AITKKTCQWLDSYER
-228 CEAATIYALKHNE
+228 CKAATIYALKYNE

-249 AKMLFDM
+249 AKMLFDV

-272 TKSAQVHYD
+272 TKSAQIHYD
-281 LPSQNTAL
+281 ASSQNTAL

-306 IANPHYYPMDW
+306 ISNPHYYPMDW
-317 QKFTSVDGLELTD
+317 QKFTSIDGLELTD
-330 EQTQILEMAC
+330 EQAHILEMAC

-351 GCVDC
+351 G
-356 DTEFFTGTGWK
+356 TGK
-367 RIADYQDGD
+367 S
-376 RVLQYNEDGTAEL
+376 
-389 VNPIAYIKKTC
+389 
-400 NTLWHFETLRGLN
+400 
-413 QTVCDD
+413 QTTKAIIEMLEAND
-419 HRIIYETRDGV
+419 H
-430 LKECNIEQLKQ
+430 
-441 MHLPSTKNFQGRF
+441 
-454 LTTFNFGGF
+454 
-463 GIDLNEWQIR
+463 
-473 LMCAVLAD
+473 
-481 GHFNA
+481 
-486 GNKNST
+486 
-492 RCTFHIKKQRKK
+492 
-504 DRLIYL
+504 
-510 FNKNGLEYKEH
+510 
-521 GSTEEGYTDYHVYVP
+521 
-536 RREKQFTEYWYGCS
+536 
-550 NEQLKIIV
+550 
-558 DEVVYWDGCIRY
+558 
-570 TKNNTKYL
+570 
-578 TYCSSIKSDAD
+578 
-589 FIQYA
+589 
-594 ASAIGIRASISTCNR
+594 
-609 IGEIKHL
+609 
-616 NGKEYIRKTNVYTV
+616 
-630 HFSNRTKVGLCSDNR
+630 
-645 SKCTKTPITQVPTT
+645 
-659 DGYKYCFTVPS
+659 
-670 HMLVLRRKD
+670 
-679 CIFITGNCGK
+679 
-689 TTSMQALVNMLDSN
+689 
-703 GYTYTLL
+703 TYTLL
-710 APTGIS
+710 SPTGIAA
-716 SKKLREATQKEASTI
+716 KRLREATGREASTI
-731 HMFLT
+731 HMFLACDG
-736 MSENLGDYL
+736 NLGDYVL
-745 IIDEA
+745 IDEMGMV
-750 SQISVHLLSMLFDK
+750 SVHLLSMLFDK
-764 VADTTKI
+764 VTDTTKI

-818 TDVRNGANDHLT
+818 TDVRNGVNDHLT
-830 DTFTDYKFVETDTLV
+830 DTFTDYKFIETDTLV

-873 KGEVGSLAINAA
+873 KGDVGSLAINSA
-885 IQAKFNPNELSKVG
+885 IQAKFNPNELSNVG
-899 HTVNNV
+899 HTVNDT

-920 EYAMPLADD
+920 EYAMPLYDSD

-958 DCGDCIVDKA
+958 DRRDCIVDKA
-968 HIKNTLLSYCCSI
+968 HIKNTLLAYAISI
-981 HSVQGSQAKAVIV
+981 HSCQGSQAKAVIV
-994 VIDRSHANLL
+994 VINRSHVRML
-1004 SRNLIYTS
+1004 SRNLCYTA
-1012 VSRAQDKLVL
+1012 VSRAQERLIL

-1029 QEGLKVQ
+1029 QEGLRVQ
-1036 EEKERNTALRE
+1036 EEKIRDTELKE
-1047 MLLDKLTES
+1047 MLIK

>member
-24 SCRTK
+24 SCSTK
-29 DESIERHPQYSTISL
+29 DETIETNPKYGTISL

-64 CVEDKYKYSYKFI
+64 CVDDKYKYSYKFI

-91 TEKAELQTLRNLM
+91 TEKAELQTLRSLM
-104 TNGQAESCHVAYPH
+104 TNGQAESCHAAYPH
-118 FVSMVLNGEEAK
+118 FVSMVLNGEADK

-142 LLPRYIDKIKTNNKR
+142 LLPRYIDKIKTINKR
-157 VKFMSETYA
+157 VEFMGETYA

-193 TNPYSVMINLL
+193 TNPYAVMINLL

-213 AIINKTAKWLDSYER
+213 AITKKTAKWLDSYER

-256 VKRKAPQC
+256 VKHKAPQC

-281 LPSQNTAL
+281 APSQNTAL
-289 QATYSAEQ
+289 QATYNAEQ

-330 EQTQILEMAC
+330 EQSQILEMAC

-351 GCVDC
+351 G
-356 DTEFFTGTGWK
+356 TGKSATTK
-367 RIADYQDGD
+367 A
-376 RVLQYNEDGTAEL
+376 
-389 VNPIAYIKKTC
+389 
-400 NTLWHFETLRGLN
+400 
-413 QTVCDD
+413 
-419 HRIIYETRDGV
+419 IIE
-430 LKECNIEQLKQ
+430 
-441 MHLPSTKNFQGRF
+441 M
-454 LTTFNFGGF
+454 
-463 GIDLNEWQIR
+463 
-473 LMCAVLAD
+473 
-481 GHFNA
+481 
-486 GNKNST
+486 
-492 RCTFHIKKQRKK
+492 
-504 DRLIYL
+504 
-510 FNKNGLEYKEH
+510 LEA
-521 GSTEEGYTDYHVYVP
+521 
-536 RREKQFTEYWYGCS
+536 
-550 NEQLKIIV
+550 
-558 DEVVYWDGCIRY
+558 
-570 TKNNTKYL
+570 NN
-578 TYCSSIKSDAD
+578 
-589 FIQYA
+589 
-594 ASAIGIRASISTCNR
+594 
-609 IGEIKHL
+609 
-616 NGKEYIRKTNVYTV
+616 
-630 HFSNRTKVGLCSDNR
+630 
-645 SKCTKTPITQVPTT
+645 
-659 DGYKYCFTVPS
+659 
-670 HMLVLRRKD
+670 
-679 CIFITGNCGK
+679 
-689 TTSMQALVNMLDSN
+689 
-703 GYTYTLL
+703 YTYTLL

-716 SKKLREATQKEASTI
+716 SKKLREATGREASTI

-736 MSENLGDYL
+736 CDGKLGDYV
-745 IIDEA
+745 IIDEMGMV
-750 SQISVHLLSMLFDK
+750 SVHLLSMLFDK
-764 VADTTKI
+764 VTDSTKI

-783 ACGNIVEDM
+783 SCGNIVEDM

-818 TDVRNGANDHLT
+818 TDVRNGVNDHLT
-830 DTFTDYKFVETDTLV
+830 DTFTDYKFIETDTLV

-873 KGEVGSLAINAA
+873 KGDVGSLAINAA

-899 HTVNNV
+899 HTVNDV

-920 EYAMPLADD
+920 EYAMPLVDD

-934 ANGDIGTVMEIVP
+934 ANGDIGTAMEIVP

-958 DCGDCIVDKA
+958 DRRDCIVDKA
-968 HIKNTLLSYCCSI
+968 HIKNTLLAYAISI
-981 HSVQGSQAKAVIV
+981 HSCQGSQAKAVIV
-994 VIDRSHANLL
+994 VIDRSHVRML
-1004 SRNLIYTS
+1004 SRNLCYTA
-1012 VSRAQDKLVL
+1012 VSRAQERLTL

-1036 EEKERNTALRE
+1036 EEKERDTYLRYF
-1047 MLLDKLTES
+1047 LIK

>member
-24 SCRTK
+24 SCGTK
-29 DESIERHPQYSTISL
+29 DETIETNPKYGTISL

-64 CVEDKYKYSYKFI
+64 CVDDKYKYSYKFI

-91 TEKAELQTLRNLM
+91 TEKAELQTLRSLM
-104 TNGQAESCHVAYPH
+104 TNGQAESCHATYPH
-118 FVSMVLNGEEAK
+118 FVSMVLNGEADK

-142 LLPRYIDKIKTNNKR
+142 LLPRYIDKIKTINKR
-157 VKFMSETYA
+157 VEFMGETYA

-193 TNPYSVMINLL
+193 TNPYTVMINLL

-213 AIINKTAKWLDSYER
+213 AITKKTAIWLDSYER

-241 LDGNTRMQ
+241 LDGNTRIQ
-249 AKMLFDM
+249 AKVLFEII
-256 VKRKAPQC
+256 KRRAPQC
-264 VHHLLDVV
+264 IRRLLDVV
-272 TKSAQVHYD
+272 TKAAQVHYD
-281 LPSQNTAL
+281 ASSQNTAL
-289 QATYSAEQ
+289 QATYSAEE

-330 EQTQILEMAC
+330 EQAQILEMAC

-351 GCVDC
+351 GVGKSA
-356 DTEFFTGTGWK
+356 TTK
-367 RIADYQDGD
+367 A
-376 RVLQYNEDGTAEL
+376 
-389 VNPIAYIKKTC
+389 
-400 NTLWHFETLRGLN
+400 
-413 QTVCDD
+413 
-419 HRIIYETRDGV
+419 IIE
-430 LKECNIEQLKQ
+430 
-441 MHLPSTKNFQGRF
+441 M
-454 LTTFNFGGF
+454 
-463 GIDLNEWQIR
+463 
-473 LMCAVLAD
+473 
-481 GHFNA
+481 
-486 GNKNST
+486 
-492 RCTFHIKKQRKK
+492 
-504 DRLIYL
+504 
-510 FNKNGLEYKEH
+510 LEA
-521 GSTEEGYTDYHVYVP
+521 
-536 RREKQFTEYWYGCS
+536 
-550 NEQLKIIV
+550 
-558 DEVVYWDGCIRY
+558 
-570 TKNNTKYL
+570 NN
-578 TYCSSIKSDAD
+578 
-589 FIQYA
+589 
-594 ASAIGIRASISTCNR
+594 
-609 IGEIKHL
+609 
-616 NGKEYIRKTNVYTV
+616 
-630 HFSNRTKVGLCSDNR
+630 
-645 SKCTKTPITQVPTT
+645 
-659 DGYKYCFTVPS
+659 
-670 HMLVLRRKD
+670 
-679 CIFITGNCGK
+679 
-689 TTSMQALVNMLDSN
+689 
-703 GYTYTLL
+703 YTYTLL
-710 APTGIS
+710 SPTGIAA
-716 SKKLREATQKEASTI
+716 KRLREATGREASTI

-736 MSENLGDYL
+736 CGGNLGDYVL
-745 IIDEA
+745 IDEMGMV
-750 SQISVHLLSMLFDK
+750 SVHSLSMLFDK

-818 TDVRNGANDHLT
+818 TDVRNGINEHLT
-830 DTFTDYKFVETDTLV
+830 DTFTDYKFIETDTLV
-845 IKQIEQEYARLLADG
+845 IKQIEQEYARLLTDG

-873 KGEVGSLAINAA
+873 KGDVGSLAINAA

-899 HTVNNV
+899 HTANDT

-920 EYAMPLADD
+920 EYAMPLVDD

-958 DCGDCIVDKA
+958 DCGDCMVDKA
-968 HIKNTLLSYCCSI
+968 HIKNTLLAYAISI
-981 HSVQGSQAKAVIV
+981 HSCQGSQAKAVIV
-994 VIDRSHANLL
+994 VIDRSHVRML
-1004 SRNLIYTS
+1004 SRNLLYTS
-1012 VSRAQDKLVL
+1012 VSRAQERLIL
-1022 IGDEAAI
+1022 IGDETAI

-1036 EEKERNTALRE
+1036 EEKERDTWLRE
-1047 MLLDKLTES
+1047 ELTT

>member
-9 MRMIFNNPESNFSII
+9 IRMIFNNPESNFSII

-29 DESIERHPQYSTISL
+29 DETIEVNPKYGTISL

-64 CVEDKYKYSYKFI
+64 CVDDKYKYSYKFI

-91 TEKAELQTLRNLM
+91 TEKAELQTLRSLM
-104 TNGQAESCHVAYPH
+104 TNGQAESCHAAYPH
-118 FVSMVLNGEEAK
+118 FVSMVLNGEADK

-142 LLPRYIDKIKTNNKR
+142 LLPRYIDKIKTINKR
-157 VKFMSETYA
+157 VEFMGETYA

-193 TNPYSVMINLL
+193 TNPYAVMINLL

-213 AIINKTAKWLDSYER
+213 AITKKTAKWLDSYER

-241 LDGNTRMQ
+241 MDGNTRMQ

-281 LPSQNTAL
+281 APSQNTAL

-317 QKFTSVDGLELTD
+317 QKFTSVDGLKLTD
-330 EQTQILEMAC
+330 EQSQILEMAC

-351 GCVDC
+351 G
-356 DTEFFTGTGWK
+356 TGK
-367 RIADYQDGD
+367 S
-376 RVLQYNEDGTAEL
+376 
-389 VNPIAYIKKTC
+389 
-400 NTLWHFETLRGLN
+400 
-413 QTVCDD
+413 QTTKA
-419 HRIIYETRDGV
+419 IIE
-430 LKECNIEQLKQ
+430 
-441 MHLPSTKNFQGRF
+441 M
-454 LTTFNFGGF
+454 
-463 GIDLNEWQIR
+463 
-473 LMCAVLAD
+473 
-481 GHFNA
+481 
-486 GNKNST
+486 
-492 RCTFHIKKQRKK
+492 
-504 DRLIYL
+504 
-510 FNKNGLEYKEH
+510 LEAN
-521 GSTEEGYTDYHVYVP
+521 D
-536 RREKQFTEYWYGCS
+536 
-550 NEQLKIIV
+550 
-558 DEVVYWDGCIRY
+558 
-570 TKNNTKYL
+570 
-578 TYCSSIKSDAD
+578 
-589 FIQYA
+589 
-594 ASAIGIRASISTCNR
+594 
-609 IGEIKHL
+609 
-616 NGKEYIRKTNVYTV
+616 
-630 HFSNRTKVGLCSDNR
+630 
-645 SKCTKTPITQVPTT
+645 
-659 DGYKYCFTVPS
+659 
-670 HMLVLRRKD
+670 
-679 CIFITGNCGK
+679 
-689 TTSMQALVNMLDSN
+689 
-703 GYTYTLL
+703 YTYTLL
-710 APTGIS
+710 SPTGIAA
-716 SKKLREATQKEASTI
+716 KRLREATGREASTI

-736 MSENLGDYL
+736 CDGNLGDYVL
-745 IIDEA
+745 IDEMGMV
-750 SQISVHLLSMLFDK
+750 SVHLLSMLFDK
-764 VADTTKI
+764 VTDRTKI

-818 TDVRNGANDHLT
+818 TDVRNGVNDHLT
-830 DTFTDYKFVETDTLV
+830 DTFTDYKFIETDTLV
-845 IKQIEQEYARLLADG
+845 IKQIEQEYARLLAGG
-860 YSKDDVLI
+860 YSEDDVLI

-873 KGEVGSLAINAA
+873 KGDVGSLAINAA

-899 HTVNNV
+899 HTVNDT

-920 EYAMPLADD
+920 EYAMPLVDD

-958 DCGDCIVDKA
+958 DCGDCIIDRN
-968 HIKNTLLSYCCSI
+968 HIKNTLLAYAISI
-981 HSVQGSQAKAVIV
+981 HSCQGSQAKAVIV
-994 VIDRSHANLL
+994 VIDRSHVRML
-1004 SRNLIYTS
+1004 SRNLCYTA
-1012 VSRAQDKLVL
+1012 VSRAQERLIL
-1022 IGDEAAI
+1022 IGDETAI

-1036 EEKERNTALRE
+1036 EEKERDTELCE
-1047 MLLDKLTES
+1047 MLLDKSTES

>member
-9 MRMIFNNPESNFSII
+9 MRMIFNNPESNYSII
-24 SCRTK
+24 SCSTK
-29 DESIERHPQYSTISL
+29 DESIETHPKYGTISL

-64 CVEDKYKYSYKFI
+64 CVDDKYKYSYKFI

-91 TEKAELQTLRNLM
+91 TEKAELQTLRSLM
-104 TNGQAESCHVAYPH
+104 TNGQAESCHAAYPH
-118 FVSMVLNGEEAK
+118 FVSMVLNGEADK

-142 LLPRYIDKIKTNNKR
+142 LLPRYIDKIKTINKR
-157 VKFMSETYA
+157 VEFMGETYA

-193 TNPYSVMINLL
+193 TNPYAVMINLL

-213 AIINKTAKWLDSYER
+213 AITKKTAKWLDSYER

-256 VKRKAPQC
+256 IKHKAPQC
-264 VHHLLDVV
+264 VHHLLNVV

-281 LPSQNTAL
+281 AHSQNTAL

-330 EQTQILEMAC
+330 EQAQILEMAC

-351 GCVDC
+351 G
-356 DTEFFTGTGWK
+356 TGK
-367 RIADYQDGD
+367 S
-376 RVLQYNEDGTAEL
+376 
-389 VNPIAYIKKTC
+389 
-400 NTLWHFETLRGLN
+400 
-413 QTVCDD
+413 QTTKA
-419 HRIIYETRDGV
+419 IIE
-430 LKECNIEQLKQ
+430 
-441 MHLPSTKNFQGRF
+441 M
-454 LTTFNFGGF
+454 
-463 GIDLNEWQIR
+463 
-473 LMCAVLAD
+473 
-481 GHFNA
+481 
-486 GNKNST
+486 
-492 RCTFHIKKQRKK
+492 
-504 DRLIYL
+504 
-510 FNKNGLEYKEH
+510 LEA
-521 GSTEEGYTDYHVYVP
+521 
-536 RREKQFTEYWYGCS
+536 
-550 NEQLKIIV
+550 
-558 DEVVYWDGCIRY
+558 
-570 TKNNTKYL
+570 NN
-578 TYCSSIKSDAD
+578 
-589 FIQYA
+589 
-594 ASAIGIRASISTCNR
+594 
-609 IGEIKHL
+609 
-616 NGKEYIRKTNVYTV
+616 
-630 HFSNRTKVGLCSDNR
+630 
-645 SKCTKTPITQVPTT
+645 
-659 DGYKYCFTVPS
+659 
-670 HMLVLRRKD
+670 
-679 CIFITGNCGK
+679 
-689 TTSMQALVNMLDSN
+689 
-703 GYTYTLL
+703 YTYTLL
-710 APTGIS
+710 SPTGIAA
-716 SKKLREATQKEASTI
+716 KRLREATGREASTI
-731 HMFLT
+731 HMFLACDG
-736 MSENLGDYL
+736 NLGDYVL
-745 IIDEA
+745 IDEMGMV
-750 SQISVHLLSMLFDK
+750 SVHLLSMLFDK
-764 VADTTKI
+764 VTDTTKI

-818 TDVRNGANDHLT
+818 TDVRNGVNDHLT
-830 DTFTDYKFVETDTLV
+830 DTFTDYKFIETDTLV
-845 IKQIEQEYARLLADG
+845 IKQIEQEYAQLLADG

-873 KGEVGSLAINAA
+873 KGDVGSLAINAA

-899 HTVNNV
+899 HTVNDT

-920 EYAMPLADD
+920 EYAMPLVDD

-968 HIKNTLLSYCCSI
+968 HIKNTLLSYAISI
-981 HSVQGSQAKAVIV
+981 HSCQGSQAKAVIV
-994 VIDRSHANLL
+994 VIDRNHVRML
-1004 SRNLIYTS
+1004 SRNLCYTA
-1012 VSRAQDKLVL
+1012 VSRAQERLIL

-1036 EEKERNTALRE
+1036 EEKERDTELKE
-1047 MLLDKLTES
+1047 MLIR

>member
-9 MRMIFNNPESNFSII
+9 MRMIFNNPETNFSII

-29 DESIERHPQYSTISL
+29 DESIETHPKYGTISL

-64 CVEDKYKYSYKFI
+64 CVDDKYQYSYKFI

-91 TEKAELQTLRNLM
+91 TEKAELQTLRSLM
-104 TNGQAESCHVAYPH
+104 TNGQAESCHAAYPH
-118 FVSMVLNGEEAK
+118 FVSMVLNGEADK

-136 RGVGKV
+136 RGVGNV
-142 LLPRYIDKIKTNNKR
+142 LLPKYIDKIKTINKR
-157 VKFMSETYA
+157 VEFMGETYA

-186 GFSKDIN
+186 EFSKDIN
-193 TNPYSVMINLL
+193 THPYAVMINLL

-213 AIINKTAKWLDSYER
+213 AITKKTAKWLDSYER

-249 AKMLFDM
+249 AKMLFEII
-256 VKRKAPQC
+256 KRRAPQC
-264 VHHLLDVV
+264 IRSLFDVV

-281 LPSQNTAL
+281 APSQNTAL

-317 QKFTSVDGLELTD
+317 HKFTSVDGLELTD
-330 EQTQILEMAC
+330 EQAQILEMAC

-351 GCVDC
+351 G
-356 DTEFFTGTGWK
+356 TGK
-367 RIADYQDGD
+367 S
-376 RVLQYNEDGTAEL
+376 
-389 VNPIAYIKKTC
+389 
-400 NTLWHFETLRGLN
+400 
-413 QTVCDD
+413 QTTKA
-419 HRIIYETRDGV
+419 IIE
-430 LKECNIEQLKQ
+430 
-441 MHLPSTKNFQGRF
+441 M
-454 LTTFNFGGF
+454 
-463 GIDLNEWQIR
+463 
-473 LMCAVLAD
+473 
-481 GHFNA
+481 
-486 GNKNST
+486 
-492 RCTFHIKKQRKK
+492 
-504 DRLIYL
+504 
-510 FNKNGLEYKEH
+510 LEAN
-521 GSTEEGYTDYHVYVP
+521 D
-536 RREKQFTEYWYGCS
+536 
-550 NEQLKIIV
+550 
-558 DEVVYWDGCIRY
+558 
-570 TKNNTKYL
+570 
-578 TYCSSIKSDAD
+578 
-589 FIQYA
+589 
-594 ASAIGIRASISTCNR
+594 
-609 IGEIKHL
+609 
-616 NGKEYIRKTNVYTV
+616 
-630 HFSNRTKVGLCSDNR
+630 
-645 SKCTKTPITQVPTT
+645 
-659 DGYKYCFTVPS
+659 
-670 HMLVLRRKD
+670 
-679 CIFITGNCGK
+679 
-689 TTSMQALVNMLDSN
+689 
-703 GYTYTLL
+703 YTYTLL
-710 APTGIS
+710 SPTGIAA
-716 SKKLREATQKEASTI
+716 KRLREATGREASTI
-731 HMFLT
+731 HMFLAC
-736 MSENLGDYL
+736 EGNLGDYVL
-745 IIDEA
+745 IDEMGMV
-750 SQISVHLLSMLFDK
+750 SVHLLSMLFDK
-764 VADTTKI
+764 VTDTTKI

-818 TDVRNGANDHLT
+818 TDVRNGVNDHLT
-830 DTFTDYKFVETDTLV
+830 DTFTDYKFIKTDTLV

-873 KGEVGSLAINAA
+873 KGDVGSLAINAA

-899 HTVNNV
+899 HIVNDV

-920 EYAMPLADD
+920 EYAMPLVDD

-958 DCGDCIVDKA
+958 DRRDCIIDKA
-968 HIKNTLLSYCCSI
+968 HIKNTLLAYAISI
-981 HSVQGSQAKAVIV
+981 HSCQGSQAKAVIV
-994 VIDRSHANLL
+994 VIDRSHVRML
-1004 SRNLIYTS
+1004 SRNLCYTA
-1012 VSRAQDKLVL
+1012 VSRAQERLIL
-1022 IGDEAAI
+1022 IGDDAAI

-1036 EEKERNTALRE
+1036 EEKERNTELCE
-1047 MLLDKLTES
+1047 MLLDKSTES

>member
-29 DESIERHPQYSTISL
+29 DESIETHPQYGTISL

-64 CVEDKYKYSYKFI
+64 CVDDKYKYSYKFI
-77 GFAGFVAKDGKFNL
+77 GFAGFVAKDEKFNL
-91 TEKAELQTLRNLM
+91 TEKAELQTLRSLM
-104 TNGQAESCHVAYPH
+104 TNGQAESCHAAYPY
-118 FVSMVLNGEEAK
+118 FVSMVLNGEADK

-142 LLPRYIDKIKTNNKR
+142 LLPRYIDKIKTINKR
-157 VKFMSETYA
+157 VEFMGETYA

-186 GFSKDIN
+186 GFSNDIN

-204 EWSFDRADR
+204 EWSFDRADK
-213 AIINKTAKWLDSYER
+213 AITKKTRKWLDSYER

-249 AKMLFDM
+249 AKALFDV

-272 TKSAQVHYD
+272 TKASQVHYD
-281 LPSQNTAL
+281 PPSQNTAL
-289 QATYSAEQ
+289 QVTYSAEE

-306 IANPHYYPMDW
+306 IANSHYYPMDW
-317 QKFTSVDGLELTD
+317 QKFTTLDGLELTD
-330 EQTQILEMAC
+330 EQAQILEMAC
-340 KQDVMMLTGSA
+340 KQDMMMLTGSA
-351 GCVDC
+351 G
-356 DTEFFTGTGWK
+356 TGKSATTK
-367 RIADYQDGD
+367 A
-376 RVLQYNEDGTAEL
+376 
-389 VNPIAYIKKTC
+389 
-400 NTLWHFETLRGLN
+400 
-413 QTVCDD
+413 
-419 HRIIYETRDGV
+419 IIE
-430 LKECNIEQLKQ
+430 
-441 MHLPSTKNFQGRF
+441 M
-454 LTTFNFGGF
+454 
-463 GIDLNEWQIR
+463 
-473 LMCAVLAD
+473 
-481 GHFNA
+481 
-486 GNKNST
+486 
-492 RCTFHIKKQRKK
+492 
-504 DRLIYL
+504 
-510 FNKNGLEYKEH
+510 LEA
-521 GSTEEGYTDYHVYVP
+521 
-536 RREKQFTEYWYGCS
+536 
-550 NEQLKIIV
+550 
-558 DEVVYWDGCIRY
+558 
-570 TKNNTKYL
+570 NN
-578 TYCSSIKSDAD
+578 
-589 FIQYA
+589 
-594 ASAIGIRASISTCNR
+594 
-609 IGEIKHL
+609 
-616 NGKEYIRKTNVYTV
+616 
-630 HFSNRTKVGLCSDNR
+630 
-645 SKCTKTPITQVPTT
+645 
-659 DGYKYCFTVPS
+659 
-670 HMLVLRRKD
+670 
-679 CIFITGNCGK
+679 
-689 TTSMQALVNMLDSN
+689 
-703 GYTYTLL
+703 YTYTLL
-710 APTGIS
+710 SPTGIAA
-716 SKKLREATQKEASTI
+716 KRLREATGREASTI

-736 MSENLGDYL
+736 CDGNLGDYVL
-745 IIDEA
+745 IDEMGMV
-750 SQISVHLLSMLFDK
+750 SVHLLSMLFDK
-764 VADTTKI
+764 VTDRTKI

-818 TDVRNGANDHLT
+818 TDVRNGVNEHLT
-830 DTFTDYKFVETDTLV
+830 NTFTDYKFIETDTLV
-845 IKQIEQEYARLLADG
+845 IKQIEQEYAQLLADG

-873 KGEVGSLAINAA
+873 KGDVGSLAINAA
-885 IQAKFNPNELSKVG
+885 IQAKFNPNELSTVG
-899 HTVNNV
+899 HTVNDV

-920 EYAMPLADD
+920 EYAMPLVND

-947 DEKEPYMIVRY
+947 DKKEPYMIVQY

-994 VIDRSHANLL
+994 VIDRSHVRML
-1004 SRNLIYTS
+1004 SRNLCYTA
-1012 VSRAQDKLVL
+1012 VSRAQERLIL
-1022 IGDEAAI
+1022 IGDEVAI

-1036 EEKERNTALRE
+1036 EEKNRLTELKE
-1047 MLLDKLTES
+1047 MLIK